1 MAQLVKFEIENTV
14 DPLTGNYNRSDL
26 KRVDS
31 DIANIFKGAKSS
43 ISKNDFISTRNKVI
57 DESTGK
63 MITEIITEAKNALNV
78 SSAINSKISEISIR
92 AGRNNPLYAL
102 TNTQGI
108 SIGSV
113 SGKKTLHT
121 AEAVRL
127 ARTNLES
134 YGGILKHTPT
144 VKNPDKYTYTVPFEQ
159 VGNKDAEKALK
170 SNIFHEA
177 NTLSNVYIRRNN
189 KKAKQREEAKQLE
202 TQSKAEMQ
210 SNVAQAK
217 QLAKQKADEEKARKE
232 AEKLLA
238 KLETQSKAEMQSNVA
253 QAKQLAKQKADEEK
267 ARKEAE
273 KLLAKLEKETEAEQ
287 KAKQREKEREQKKRE
302 KAYSP
307 HRIFSV
313 ISKILG
319 VLTIGFDIVRRIL
332 SLVTEQGKMAV
343 RTSTIAHNLGTNY
356 QQARQIESAER
367 VSGLETGTITGAMS
381 DVQSMFGNITNI
393 DEGALETLALIMGS
407 KIEDLVQSGIGGSN
421 PEVLVGEIIDA
432 WNERA
437 STGYNS
443 VGEYVG
449 EAQARREL
457 YSLLNTV
464 SPQLASI
471 FALMQEQ
478 RTDEASLYK
487 DLASGKFS
495 DWVNGLSNVNRYPVN
510 TIGEGLL
517 KEVSQYANNVNDLIE
532 QLKHGIAITF
542 AEPAI
547 AVLRSISNI
556 RWGMTGK
563 NNLDLDIKN
572 LEANSA
578 WKEHAQAMLESLPSE
593 RGSMS
598 ANDWLSVETQ
608 RKYYNKQIENV
619 EKQEEQRKKGKHV
632 QDVSKTKLEEQGEL
646 GKNLAVAKKAIKAM
660 VEQKPNLGKN
670 LINRYLT
677 GLGLT
682 SDEVVSSGYLIE
694 DILLADEYLRTH
706 SPTYTE
712 DINKEY
718 EKNLNKLNTK
728 SETKLLKSKQKEIDK
743 EYDSDFNEALAKT
756 SSEVLKKKPVLKR
769 PTHIATSEGLNN
781 QLEIMQELEK
791 QGLVSGVKI
800 VRCGNMEL
808 PTVTYTKNIPQA
820 SLTSEEKEEIS
831 TSNAKVI
838 MKQIL
843 ENLNNEL
850 LTYLNEQVY
859 KETEQVGQNLNTFT
873 VLDLVKSDKLS
884 NMLIADLLKGEYS
897 VIGSNVKDS
906 GGENVYRLAIDINKD
921 GKIQDTEEIML
932 STGRGFYGKEGNLG
946 TVTIEGTEITWQGVT
961 ASTR

>member
-1 MAQLVKFEIENTV
+1 MAQLVKFEIENTI

-31 DIANIFKGAKSS
+31 DIANILKGAKSS
-43 ISKNDFISTRNKVI
+43 ISKSDFISTRSKVI

-92 AGRNNPLYAL
+92 AGRNNPLYTL

-113 SGKKTLHT
+113 SGTKTLPT

-127 ARTNLES
+127 ARTSLES

-144 VKNPDKYTYTVPFEQ
+144 VKNPDEYSYTVPFEQ
-159 VGNKDAEKALK
+159 VGNKDAEEKFK

-177 NTLSNVYIRRNN
+177 NLLSNVYVRRKNQ
-189 KKAKQREEAKQLE
+189 KEKDKEEQKR
-202 TQSKAEMQ
+202 
-210 SNVAQAK
+210 N
-217 QLAKQKADEEKARKE
+217 KQK
-232 AEKLLA
+232 
-238 KLETQSKAEMQSNVA
+238 
-253 QAKQLAKQKADEEK
+253 
-267 ARKEAE
+267 
-273 KLLAKLEKETEAEQ
+273 
-287 KAKQREKEREQKKRE
+287 
-302 KAYSP
+302 SP
-307 HRIFSV
+307 IKIFSLLT
-313 ISKILG
+313 KILG

-381 DVQSMFGNITNI
+381 DIQSMFGNITNI

-457 YSLLNTV
+457 YSLLNKV
-464 SPQLASI
+464 SPQLANI

-478 RTDEASLYK
+478 RADEASLYK
-487 DLASGKFS
+487 NLASGKFS

-598 ANDWLSVETQ
+598 ANDWLLVETQ

-646 GKNLAVAKKAIKAM
+646 GKDLSVAKKAIKAM
-660 VEQKPNLGKN
+660 VEQKSNLDKN

-682 SDEVVSSGYLIE
+682 SDEVTSSGYLIE

-718 EKNLNKLNTK
+718 EKNLNKLNTE
-728 SETKLLKSKQKEIDK
+728 SETKLLKSKQKEIDE
-743 EYDSDFNEALAKT
+743 EYNSDFNEALAKAR
-756 SSEVLKKKPVLKR
+756 SKVLKKKPLLKR
-769 PTHIATSEGLNN
+769 STNIATSEGLNN

-800 VRCGNMEL
+800 FESGGMAPPV
-808 PTVTYTKNIPQA
+808 VTYTKNIPQA

-831 TSNAKVI
+831 ANNAKLI
-838 MKQIL
+838 MKETL
-843 ENLNNEL
+843 ENLNKEL

-859 KETEQVGQNLNTFT
+859 KETEQAGQNLNTFT

-921 GKIQDTEEIML
+921 GKLQDTEEIML

>member
-1 MAQLVKFEIENTV
+1 MAQLVKFEIENTI

-31 DIANIFKGAKSS
+31 DIANILKGAKSS
-43 ISKNDFISTRNKVI
+43 ISKSDFISTRSKVI

-92 AGRNNPLYAL
+92 AGRNNPLYTL

-113 SGKKTLHT
+113 SGTKTLPT

-127 ARTNLES
+127 ARTSLES

-144 VKNPDKYTYTVPFEQ
+144 VKNPDEYSYTVPFEQ
-159 VGNKDAEKALK
+159 VGNKDAEEKFK

-177 NTLSNVYIRRNN
+177 NLLSNVYVRRKNQ
-189 KKAKQREEAKQLE
+189 KEKDKEEQKR
-202 TQSKAEMQ
+202 
-210 SNVAQAK
+210 N
-217 QLAKQKADEEKARKE
+217 KQK
-232 AEKLLA
+232 
-238 KLETQSKAEMQSNVA
+238 
-253 QAKQLAKQKADEEK
+253 
-267 ARKEAE
+267 
-273 KLLAKLEKETEAEQ
+273 
-287 KAKQREKEREQKKRE
+287 
-302 KAYSP
+302 SP
-307 HRIFSV
+307 IKIFSLLT
-313 ISKILG
+313 KILG

-381 DVQSMFGNITNI
+381 DIQSMFGNITNI

-457 YSLLNTV
+457 YSLLNKV
-464 SPQLASI
+464 SPQLANI

-478 RTDEASLYK
+478 RADEASLYK
-487 DLASGKFS
+487 NLASGKFS

-563 NNLDLDIKN
+563 DNLDLDIKN
-572 LEANSA
+572 LESNNA
-578 WKEHAQAMLESLPSE
+578 WKKHAQAMLESLPSE

-598 ANDWLSVETQ
+598 ANDWLLVETQ

-646 GKNLAVAKKAIKAM
+646 GKDLSVTKKNIKAI
-660 VEQKPNLGKN
+660 VEQKPNLGKD

-682 SDEVVSSGYLIE
+682 SDEVASSGYLIE

-718 EKNLNKLNTK
+718 EKNLNKLNTE
-728 SETKLLKSKQKEIDK
+728 SETKLLKSKQKEKDE
-743 EYDSDFNEALAKT
+743 EYNSDFNEALAKT
-756 SSEVLKKKPVLKR
+756 RSKVLKKKPLLKR
-769 PTHIATSEGLNN
+769 STNIATSEGLNN

-800 VRCGNMEL
+800 FESGGMAPPV
-808 PTVTYTKNIPQA
+808 VTYTKNIPQA

-831 TSNAKVI
+831 ANNAKLI
-838 MKQIL
+838 MKETL
-843 ENLNNEL
+843 ENLNKEL
-850 LTYLNEQVY
+850 FTYLNEQVY
-859 KETEQVGQNLNTFT
+859 KETEQAGQNLNTFT

-921 GKIQDTEEIML
+921 GKLQDTEEIML

>member
-1 MAQLVKFEIENTV
+1 MAQLVKFEIENTI

-31 DIANIFKGAKSS
+31 DIANILKGAKSS
-43 ISKNDFISTRNKVI
+43 ISKSDFISTRSKVI

-92 AGRNNPLYAL
+92 AGRNNPLYTL

-113 SGKKTLHT
+113 SGTKTLPT

-127 ARTNLES
+127 ARTSLES

-144 VKNPDKYTYTVPFEQ
+144 VKNPDEYSYTVPFEQ
-159 VGNKDAEKALK
+159 VGNKDAEEKFK

-177 NTLSNVYIRRNN
+177 NSLSNVYVRRKNQ
-189 KKAKQREEAKQLE
+189 KEKDKEEQKR
-202 TQSKAEMQ
+202 
-210 SNVAQAK
+210 N
-217 QLAKQKADEEKARKE
+217 KQK
-232 AEKLLA
+232 
-238 KLETQSKAEMQSNVA
+238 
-253 QAKQLAKQKADEEK
+253 
-267 ARKEAE
+267 
-273 KLLAKLEKETEAEQ
+273 
-287 KAKQREKEREQKKRE
+287 
-302 KAYSP
+302 SP
-307 HRIFSV
+307 IKIFSLLT
-313 ISKILG
+313 KILG

-381 DVQSMFGNITNI
+381 DIQSMFGNITNI

-457 YSLLNTV
+457 YSLLNKV
-464 SPQLASI
+464 SPQLANI

-478 RTDEASLYK
+478 RADEASLYK
-487 DLASGKFS
+487 NLASGKFS

-572 LEANSA
+572 LESNNA
-578 WKEHAQAMLESLPSE
+578 WKKHAQAMLESLPSE

-598 ANDWLSVETQ
+598 ANDWLLVETQ

-646 GKNLAVAKKAIKAM
+646 GKDLSVTKKNIKAI
-660 VEQKPNLGKN
+660 VEQKPNLGKD

-682 SDEVVSSGYLIE
+682 SDEVASSGYLIE

-712 DINKEY
+712 DINKKY
-718 EKNLNKLNTK
+718 EKNLNKLNTE
-728 SETKLLKSKQKEIDK
+728 SETKLLKSKQKEIDE
-743 EYDSDFNEALAKT
+743 EYNSDFNEALAKT
-756 SSEVLKKKPVLKR
+756 RSKVLKKKPLLKR
-769 PTHIATSEGLNN
+769 STNIATSEGLNN

-800 VRCGNMEL
+800 FESGGMAPPV
-808 PTVTYTKNIPQA
+808 VTYTKNIPQA

-831 TSNAKVI
+831 ANNAKLI
-838 MKQIL
+838 MKETL
-843 ENLNNEL
+843 ENLNKEL
-850 LTYLNEQVY
+850 FTYLNEQVY
-859 KETEQVGQNLNTFT
+859 KETEQAGQNLNTFT

-897 VIGSNVKDS
+897 VIGSNIKDS

-921 GKIQDTEEIML
+921 GKLQDTEEIML

>member
-1 MAQLVKFEIENTV
+1 MAQLVKFEIENTI

-31 DIANIFKGAKSS
+31 DIANILKGAKSS
-43 ISKNDFISTRNKVI
+43 ISKSDFISTRSKVI

-92 AGRNNPLYAL
+92 AGRNNPLYTL

-113 SGKKTLHT
+113 SGTKTLPT

-127 ARTNLES
+127 ARTSLES

-144 VKNPDKYTYTVPFEQ
+144 VKNPDEYSYTVPFEQ
-159 VGNKDAEKALK
+159 VGNKDAEEKFK

-177 NTLSNVYIRRNN
+177 NSLSNVYVRRKNQ
-189 KKAKQREEAKQLE
+189 KEKDKEEQKR
-202 TQSKAEMQ
+202 
-210 SNVAQAK
+210 N
-217 QLAKQKADEEKARKE
+217 KQK
-232 AEKLLA
+232 
-238 KLETQSKAEMQSNVA
+238 
-253 QAKQLAKQKADEEK
+253 
-267 ARKEAE
+267 
-273 KLLAKLEKETEAEQ
+273 
-287 KAKQREKEREQKKRE
+287 
-302 KAYSP
+302 SP
-307 HRIFSV
+307 IKIFSLLT
-313 ISKILG
+313 KILG

-381 DVQSMFGNITNI
+381 DIQSMFGNITNI

-457 YSLLNTV
+457 YSLLNKV
-464 SPQLASI
+464 SPQLANI

-478 RTDEASLYK
+478 RADEASLYK
-487 DLASGKFS
+487 NLASGKFS

-598 ANDWLSVETQ
+598 ANDWLLVETQ

-646 GKNLAVAKKAIKAM
+646 GKDLSVAKKAIKAM

-682 SDEVVSSGYLIE
+682 SDEVASSGYLIE

-712 DINKEY
+712 DINKKY
-718 EKNLNKLNTK
+718 EKNLNKLNTE
-728 SETKLLKSKQKEIDK
+728 SETKLLKSKQKEIDE
-743 EYDSDFNEALAKT
+743 EYNSDFNEALAKT
-756 SSEVLKKKPVLKR
+756 RSKVLKKKPLLKR
-769 PTHIATSEGLNN
+769 STNIATSEGLNN

-791 QGLVSGVKI
+791 QGLVSDVKI
-800 VRCGNMEL
+800 FESGGMAPPV
-808 PTVTYTKNIPQA
+808 VTYTKNIPQA

-831 TSNAKVI
+831 ANNAKLI
-838 MKQIL
+838 MKETL
-843 ENLNNEL
+843 ENLNKEL

-859 KETEQVGQNLNTFT
+859 KETEQAGQNLNTFT

-897 VIGSNVKDS
+897 VIGSNIKDS

-921 GKIQDTEEIML
+921 GKLQDTEEIML

>member
-31 DIANIFKGAKSS
+31 DIANILKGAKSS

-63 MITEIITEAKNALNV
+63 MLAEIITEAKNALNV

-127 ARTNLES
+127 ARTSLES
-134 YGGILKHTPT
+134 YGGVLKHTPT
-144 VKNPDKYTYTVPFEQ
+144 VKNPYRYTYTVPFEQ
-159 VGNKDAEKALK
+159 VGNKNAEKAFK

-177 NTLSNVYIRRNN
+177 NSLSNVYIRRKN
-189 KKAKQREEAKQLE
+189 KKAKQREE
-202 TQSKAEMQ
+202 
-210 SNVAQAK
+210 
-217 QLAKQKADEEKARKE
+217 
-232 AEKLLA
+232 
-238 KLETQSKAEMQSNVA
+238 
-253 QAKQLAKQKADEEK
+253 
-267 ARKEAE
+267 
-273 KLLAKLEKETEAEQ
+273 
-287 KAKQREKEREQKKRE
+287 EREQKERE
-302 KAYSP
+302 KAHSP
-307 HRIFSV
+307 RRILALLT
-313 ISKILG
+313 KILG

-367 VSGLETGTITGAMS
+367 VSGLGTGIITGAMS
-381 DVQSMFGNITNI
+381 DVQSMFGNKTNI
-393 DEGALETLALIMGS
+393 DEGALETLALVMGS
-407 KIEDLVQSGIGGSN
+407 KIEDLVKSEVGT
-421 PEVLVGEIIDA
+421 EVLVGEIIDA

-457 YSLLNTV
+457 YSLLNKV

-646 GKNLAVAKKAIKAM
+646 GKELSVAKKAIQAM

-682 SDEVVSSGYLIE
+682 SDEVASSGYLIE

-728 SETKLLKSKQKEIDK
+728 SETKLLESKQKEIDE
-743 EYDSDFNEALAKT
+743 EYNSDFNEALSKAR
-756 SSEVLKKKPVLKR
+756 SEVLKKKPLLKR
-769 PTHIATSEGLNN
+769 STNIATSEGLNN

-791 QGLVSGVKI
+791 QGLVSDVKI
-800 VRCGNMEL
+800 VRSGNMDL

-831 TSNAKVI
+831 AKNSEQAKLNTI
-838 MKQIL
+838 KQTM
-843 ENLNNEL
+843 LNKEL

-859 KETEQVGQNLNTFT
+859 KETEQAGQNLNTFT

-884 NMLIADLLKGEYS
+884 NMLIAGLLKGEYS

-921 GKIQDTEEIML
+921 GKLQDTEEIML
-932 STGRGFYGKEGNLG
+932 STGRGFYGKEGDLG

>member
-1 MAQLVKFEIENTV
+1 MAQLVKFEIENTI

-31 DIANIFKGAKSS
+31 DIANILKGAKSS
-43 ISKNDFISTRNKVI
+43 ISKSDFISTRSKVI

-92 AGRNNPLYAL
+92 AGRNNPLYTL

-113 SGKKTLHT
+113 SGTKTLPT

-127 ARTNLES
+127 ARTSLES

-144 VKNPDKYTYTVPFEQ
+144 VKNPDEYSYTVPFEQ
-159 VGNKDAEKALK
+159 VGNKDAEEKFK

-177 NTLSNVYIRRNN
+177 NSLSNVYVRRKNQ
-189 KKAKQREEAKQLE
+189 KEKDKEEQKR
-202 TQSKAEMQ
+202 
-210 SNVAQAK
+210 N
-217 QLAKQKADEEKARKE
+217 KQK
-232 AEKLLA
+232 
-238 KLETQSKAEMQSNVA
+238 
-253 QAKQLAKQKADEEK
+253 
-267 ARKEAE
+267 
-273 KLLAKLEKETEAEQ
+273 
-287 KAKQREKEREQKKRE
+287 
-302 KAYSP
+302 SP
-307 HRIFSV
+307 IKIFSLLT
-313 ISKILG
+313 KILG

-381 DVQSMFGNITNI
+381 DIQSMFGNITNI

-457 YSLLNTV
+457 YSLLNKV
-464 SPQLASI
+464 SPQLANI

-478 RTDEASLYK
+478 RADEASLYK
-487 DLASGKFS
+487 NLASGKFS

-572 LEANSA
+572 LESNNA
-578 WKEHAQAMLESLPSE
+578 WKKHAQAMLESLPSE

-646 GKNLAVAKKAIKAM
+646 GKDLSVTKKNIKAI
-660 VEQKPNLGKN
+660 VEQKPNLGKD

-682 SDEVVSSGYLIE
+682 SDEVASSGYLIE

-718 EKNLNKLNTK
+718 EKNLNKLNTE
-728 SETKLLKSKQKEIDK
+728 SETKLLKSKQKEIDE
-743 EYDSDFNEALAKT
+743 EYNSDFNEALAKT
-756 SSEVLKKKPVLKR
+756 RSKVLKKKPLLKR
-769 PTHIATSEGLNN
+769 STNIATSEGLNN

-800 VRCGNMEL
+800 FESGGMAPPV
-808 PTVTYTKNIPQA
+808 VTYTKNIPQA

-831 TSNAKVI
+831 ANNAKLI
-838 MKQIL
+838 MKETL
-843 ENLNNEL
+843 ENLNKEL
-850 LTYLNEQVY
+850 FTYLNEQVY
-859 KETEQVGQNLNTFT
+859 KETEQAGQNLNTFT

-897 VIGSNVKDS
+897 VIGSNIKDS

-921 GKIQDTEEIML
+921 GKLQDTEEIML

>member
-1 MAQLVKFEIENTV
+1 MAQLVKFEIENTI

-78 SSAINSKISEISIR
+78 SSAINSKISEISIG
-92 AGRNNPLYAL
+92 AGRNNPLYTLA
-102 TNTQGI
+102 NTQGI

-127 ARTNLES
+127 ARTSLES

-144 VKNPDKYTYTVPFEQ
+144 VKNPDRYTYTVPFEQ
-159 VGNKDAEKALK
+159 VGVKDAEKAFK
-170 SNIFHEA
+170 SNIFHNA
-177 NTLSNVYIRRNN
+177 NSLSNVYIRRKN
-189 KKAKQREEAKQLE
+189 
-202 TQSKAEMQ
+202 
-210 SNVAQAK
+210 
-217 QLAKQKADEEKARKE
+217 QKEKDKEEKKE
-232 AEKLLA
+232 
-238 KLETQSKAEMQSNVA
+238 
-253 QAKQLAKQKADEEK
+253 
-267 ARKEAE
+267 
-273 KLLAKLEKETEAEQ
+273 EQ
-287 KAKQREKEREQKKRE
+287 ERNKHK
-302 KAYSP
+302 SP
-307 HRIFSV
+307 IRIFSLLT
-313 ISKILG
+313 KILG

-437 STGYNS
+437 SSGYNS

-457 YSLLNTV
+457 YSLLNKV

-487 DLASGKFS
+487 NLASGKFS

-598 ANDWLSVETQ
+598 ANDWLLVETQ

-646 GKNLAVAKKAIKAM
+646 GKDLSVAKKAIKAM
-660 VEQKPNLGKN
+660 IEQKPNLGKN

-682 SDEVVSSGYLIE
+682 SGEVASSGYLIE

-706 SPTYTE
+706 SPTYIE

-718 EKNLNKLNTK
+718 EKNLNKLNTE
-728 SETKLLKSKQKEIDK
+728 SETKLLESKQKEIDK
-743 EYDSDFNEALAKT
+743 EYDSDFNEALAKAR
-756 SSEVLKKKPVLKR
+756 SEVLKKKPLLKR
-769 PTHIATSEGLNN
+769 STNIANSEGLNN

-791 QGLVSGVKI
+791 QGLVSDIKI
-800 VRCGNMEL
+800 FRSGNIDL

-831 TSNAKVI
+831 AKNSEQAKLNAL
-838 MKQIL
+838 KQAM
-843 ENLNNEL
+843 LNKEL

-859 KETEQVGQNLNTFT
+859 KETEQAGQNLNTFT

-897 VIGSNVKDS
+897 VIGSNMKDS

-921 GKIQDTEEIML
+921 GKLQDTEEIML

>member
-1 MAQLVKFEIENTV
+1 MAQLVKFEIENTI

-31 DIANIFKGAKSS
+31 DIANILKGAKSS
-43 ISKNDFISTRNKVI
+43 ISKSDFISTRSKVI

-92 AGRNNPLYAL
+92 AGRNNPLYTL

-113 SGKKTLHT
+113 SGTKTLPT

-127 ARTNLES
+127 ARTSLES

-144 VKNPDKYTYTVPFEQ
+144 VKNPDEYSYTVPFEQ
-159 VGNKDAEKALK
+159 VGNKDAEEKFK

-177 NTLSNVYIRRNN
+177 NSLSNVYVRRKNQ
-189 KKAKQREEAKQLE
+189 KEKDKEEQKR
-202 TQSKAEMQ
+202 
-210 SNVAQAK
+210 N
-217 QLAKQKADEEKARKE
+217 KQK
-232 AEKLLA
+232 
-238 KLETQSKAEMQSNVA
+238 
-253 QAKQLAKQKADEEK
+253 
-267 ARKEAE
+267 
-273 KLLAKLEKETEAEQ
+273 
-287 KAKQREKEREQKKRE
+287 
-302 KAYSP
+302 SP
-307 HRIFSV
+307 IKIFSLLT
-313 ISKILG
+313 KILG

-381 DVQSMFGNITNI
+381 DIQSMFGNITNI

-457 YSLLNTV
+457 YSLLNKV
-464 SPQLASI
+464 SPQLANI

-478 RTDEASLYK
+478 RADEASLYK
-487 DLASGKFS
+487 NLASGKFS

-572 LEANSA
+572 LESNNA

-598 ANDWLSVETQ
+598 ANDWLLVETQ

-646 GKNLAVAKKAIKAM
+646 GENLAVAKTAIKAM

-682 SDEVVSSGYLIE
+682 LDEVASSGYLIE

-718 EKNLNKLNTK
+718 EKNLNKLNTE
-728 SETKLLKSKQKEIDK
+728 SETKLLKSKQKEIDE
-743 EYDSDFNEALAKT
+743 EYNSDFNEALAKT
-756 SSEVLKKKPVLKR
+756 RSKVLKKKPLLKR
-769 PTHIATSEGLNN
+769 STNIATSEGLNN

-800 VRCGNMEL
+800 FESGGMAPPV
-808 PTVTYTKNIPQA
+808 VTYTKNIPQA

-831 TSNAKVI
+831 ANNAKLI
-838 MKQIL
+838 MKETL
-843 ENLNNEL
+843 ENLNKEL

-859 KETEQVGQNLNTFT
+859 KETEQAGQNLNTFT

-921 GKIQDTEEIML
+921 GKLQDTEEIML

>member
-1 MAQLVKFEIENTV
+1 MAQLVKFEIENTI

-31 DIANIFKGAKSS
+31 DIANILKGAKSS
-43 ISKNDFISTRNKVI
+43 ISKSDFISTRSKVI

-92 AGRNNPLYAL
+92 AGRNNPLYTL

-113 SGKKTLHT
+113 SGTKTLPT

-127 ARTNLES
+127 ARTSLES

-144 VKNPDKYTYTVPFEQ
+144 VKNPDEYSYTVPFEQ
-159 VGNKDAEKALK
+159 VGNKDAEEKFK

-177 NTLSNVYIRRNN
+177 NSLSNVYVRRKNQ
-189 KKAKQREEAKQLE
+189 KEKDKEEQKR
-202 TQSKAEMQ
+202 
-210 SNVAQAK
+210 N
-217 QLAKQKADEEKARKE
+217 KQK
-232 AEKLLA
+232 
-238 KLETQSKAEMQSNVA
+238 
-253 QAKQLAKQKADEEK
+253 
-267 ARKEAE
+267 
-273 KLLAKLEKETEAEQ
+273 
-287 KAKQREKEREQKKRE
+287 
-302 KAYSP
+302 SP
-307 HRIFSV
+307 IKIFSLLT
-313 ISKILG
+313 KILG

-381 DVQSMFGNITNI
+381 DIQSMFGNITNI

-457 YSLLNTV
+457 YSLLNKV
-464 SPQLASI
+464 SPQLANI

-478 RTDEASLYK
+478 RADEASLYK
-487 DLASGKFS
+487 NLASGKFS

-598 ANDWLSVETQ
+598 ANDWLLVETQ

-646 GKNLAVAKKAIKAM
+646 GKDLSVAKTAIKAM

-682 SDEVVSSGYLIE
+682 SDEVASSGYLIE

-718 EKNLNKLNTK
+718 EKNLNKLNTE
-728 SETKLLKSKQKEIDK
+728 SETKLLKSKQKEIDE
-743 EYDSDFNEALAKT
+743 EYNSDFNEALAKT
-756 SSEVLKKKPVLKR
+756 RSKVLKKKPLLKR
-769 PTHIATSEGLNN
+769 STNIATSEGLNN

-791 QGLVSGVKI
+791 QGLVSDVKI
-800 VRCGNMEL
+800 FESGGMAPPV
-808 PTVTYTKNIPQA
+808 VTYTKDIPQA

-831 TSNAKVI
+831 ANNAKLI
-838 MKQIL
+838 MKETL
-843 ENLNNEL
+843 ENLNKEL

-859 KETEQVGQNLNTFT
+859 KETEQAGQNLNTFT

-921 GKIQDTEEIML
+921 GKLQDTEEIML

>member
-1 MAQLVKFEIENTV
+1 MAQLVKFEIENTI

-31 DIANIFKGAKSS
+31 DIANILKGAKSS
-43 ISKNDFISTRNKVI
+43 ISKSDFISTRSKVI

-92 AGRNNPLYAL
+92 AGRNSPLYTL

-113 SGKKTLHT
+113 SGTKTLPT

-127 ARTNLES
+127 ARTSLES

-144 VKNPDKYTYTVPFEQ
+144 VKNPDEYSYTVPFEQ
-159 VGNKDAEKALK
+159 VGNKDAEEKFK

-177 NTLSNVYIRRNN
+177 NSLSNVYVRRKNQ
-189 KKAKQREEAKQLE
+189 KEKDKEEQKR
-202 TQSKAEMQ
+202 
-210 SNVAQAK
+210 N
-217 QLAKQKADEEKARKE
+217 KQK
-232 AEKLLA
+232 
-238 KLETQSKAEMQSNVA
+238 
-253 QAKQLAKQKADEEK
+253 
-267 ARKEAE
+267 
-273 KLLAKLEKETEAEQ
+273 
-287 KAKQREKEREQKKRE
+287 
-302 KAYSP
+302 SP
-307 HRIFSV
+307 IKIFSLLT
-313 ISKILG
+313 KILG

-381 DVQSMFGNITNI
+381 DIQSMFGNITNI

-457 YSLLNTV
+457 YSLLNKV
-464 SPQLASI
+464 SPQLANI

-478 RTDEASLYK
+478 RADEASLYK
-487 DLASGKFS
+487 NLASGKFS

-598 ANDWLSVETQ
+598 ANDWLLVETQ

-646 GKNLAVAKKAIKAM
+646 GKDLSVAKTAIKAM

-682 SDEVVSSGYLIE
+682 SDEVASSGYLIE

-712 DINKEY
+712 DINKKY
-718 EKNLNKLNTK
+718 EKNLNKLNTE
-728 SETKLLKSKQKEIDK
+728 SETKLLKSKQKEIDE
-743 EYDSDFNEALAKT
+743 EYNSDFNEALAKT
-756 SSEVLKKKPVLKR
+756 RSKVLKKKPLLKR
-769 PTHIATSEGLNN
+769 STNIATSEGLNN

-791 QGLVSGVKI
+791 QGLVSDVKI
-800 VRCGNMEL
+800 FESGGMAPPV
-808 PTVTYTKNIPQA
+808 VTYTKNIPQA

-831 TSNAKVI
+831 ANNAKLI
-838 MKQIL
+838 MKETL
-843 ENLNNEL
+843 ENLNKEL

-859 KETEQVGQNLNTFT
+859 KETEQAGQNLNTFT

-897 VIGSNVKDS
+897 VIGSNIKDS

-921 GKIQDTEEIML
+921 GKLQDTEEIML

>member
-1 MAQLVKFEIENTV
+1 MKQLVKFEIENTV

-31 DIANIFKGAKSS
+31 DIANILKGAKSS

-92 AGRNNPLYAL
+92 AGRNNPLYTLA
-102 TNTQGI
+102 NTQGI

-113 SGKKTLHT
+113 SGTKTLHT

-127 ARTNLES
+127 ARTSLES
-134 YGGILKHTPT
+134 SGGILKHTPT
-144 VKNPDKYTYTVPFEQ
+144 VKNPDKYSYTVPFEQ
-159 VGNKDAEKALK
+159 VGNKDAEKAFK

-177 NTLSNVYIRRNN
+177 NSLSNVYIRRKN
-189 KKAKQREEAKQLE
+189 
-202 TQSKAEMQ
+202 
-210 SNVAQAK
+210 
-217 QLAKQKADEEKARKE
+217 QKEKDKEEKKE
-232 AEKLLA
+232 
-238 KLETQSKAEMQSNVA
+238 
-253 QAKQLAKQKADEEK
+253 
-267 ARKEAE
+267 
-273 KLLAKLEKETEAEQ
+273 EQ
-287 KAKQREKEREQKKRE
+287 ERNKHK
-302 KAYSP
+302 SP
-307 HRIFSV
+307 IRIFSLLT
-313 ISKILG
+313 KILG

-332 SLVTEQGKMAV
+332 SFVTEQGKMAV

-367 VSGLETGTITGAMS
+367 VSGLETGTITGAIS

-407 KIEDLVQSGIGGSN
+407 KIEDLVKSGIGGSN
-421 PEVLVGEIIDA
+421 PEILVGEIIDA

-443 VGEYVG
+443 VGDYVG

-457 YSLLNTV
+457 YSLLNKV

-632 QDVSKTKLEEQGEL
+632 QDVSKTKLEEQDEL
-646 GKNLAVAKKAIKAM
+646 GKDLAVAKKAIKAM

-682 SDEVVSSGYLIE
+682 SDEVASSGYLIE

-718 EKNLNKLNTK
+718 EKNLNKLNTE
-728 SETKLLKSKQKEIDK
+728 SEAKLLESKQKEIDE
-743 EYDSDFNEALAKT
+743 EYNSDFNEALAKAR
-756 SSEVLKKKPVLKR
+756 SKVLKKKPLLKR
-769 PTHIATSEGLNN
+769 STNIATSEGLNN

-791 QGLVSGVKI
+791 QGLVSEVKI
-800 VRCGNMEL
+800 VRSGNMDL

-831 TSNAKVI
+831 AENSEQAKLNA
-838 MKQIL
+838 L
-843 ENLNNEL
+843 EHLNKEL
-850 LTYLNEQVY
+850 ITYLIEQVY
-859 KETEQVGQNLNTFT
+859 KETEQAGQNLNTFT

-884 NMLIADLLKGEYS
+884 NMLLADLLKGEYS

-921 GKIQDTEEIML
+921 GKLQDTEEIML
-932 STGRGFYGKEGNLG
+932 STGRGFYGKEGDLG

>member
-1 MAQLVKFEIENTV
+1 MAQLVKFEIENTI

-31 DIANIFKGAKSS
+31 DIANILKGAKSS
-43 ISKNDFISTRNKVI
+43 ISKSDFISTRSKVI

-92 AGRNNPLYAL
+92 AGRNNPLYTL

-113 SGKKTLHT
+113 SGTKTLPT

-127 ARTNLES
+127 ARTSLES

-144 VKNPDKYTYTVPFEQ
+144 VKNPDEYSYTVPFEQ
-159 VGNKDAEKALK
+159 VGNKDAEEKFK

-177 NTLSNVYIRRNN
+177 NSLSNVYVRRKNQ
-189 KKAKQREEAKQLE
+189 KEKDKEEQKR
-202 TQSKAEMQ
+202 
-210 SNVAQAK
+210 N
-217 QLAKQKADEEKARKE
+217 KQK
-232 AEKLLA
+232 
-238 KLETQSKAEMQSNVA
+238 
-253 QAKQLAKQKADEEK
+253 
-267 ARKEAE
+267 
-273 KLLAKLEKETEAEQ
+273 
-287 KAKQREKEREQKKRE
+287 
-302 KAYSP
+302 SP
-307 HRIFSV
+307 IKIFSLLT
-313 ISKILG
+313 KILG

-381 DVQSMFGNITNI
+381 DIQSMFGNITNI

-457 YSLLNTV
+457 YSLLNKV
-464 SPQLASI
+464 SPQLANI

-478 RTDEASLYK
+478 RADEASLYK
-487 DLASGKFS
+487 NLASGKFS

-572 LEANSA
+572 LESNNA

-598 ANDWLSVETQ
+598 ANDWLLVETQ

-646 GKNLAVAKKAIKAM
+646 GENLAVAKTAIKAM

-682 SDEVVSSGYLIE
+682 SDEVASSGYLIE

-718 EKNLNKLNTK
+718 EKNLNKLNTE
-728 SETKLLKSKQKEIDK
+728 SETKLLKSKQKEIDE
-743 EYDSDFNEALAKT
+743 EYNSDFNEALAKAR
-756 SSEVLKKKPVLKR
+756 SKVLKKKPLLKR
-769 PTHIATSEGLNN
+769 STNIATSEGLNN

-800 VRCGNMEL
+800 FESGGMAPPV
-808 PTVTYTKNIPQA
+808 VTYTKNIPQA

-831 TSNAKVI
+831 ANNAKLI
-838 MKQIL
+838 MKETL
-843 ENLNNEL
+843 ENLNKEL

-859 KETEQVGQNLNTFT
+859 KETEQAGQNLNTFT

-921 GKIQDTEEIML
+921 GKLQDTEEIML

>member
-1 MAQLVKFEIENTV
+1 MAQLVKFEIENTI

-31 DIANIFKGAKSS
+31 DIANILKGAKSS
-43 ISKNDFISTRNKVI
+43 ISKSDFISTRSKVI

-92 AGRNNPLYAL
+92 AGRNNPLYTL

-113 SGKKTLHT
+113 SGTKTLPT

-127 ARTNLES
+127 ARTSLES

-144 VKNPDKYTYTVPFEQ
+144 VKNPDEYSYTVPFEQ
-159 VGNKDAEKALK
+159 VGNKDAEEKFK

-177 NTLSNVYIRRNN
+177 NSLSNVYVRRKNQ
-189 KKAKQREEAKQLE
+189 KEKDKEEQKR
-202 TQSKAEMQ
+202 
-210 SNVAQAK
+210 N
-217 QLAKQKADEEKARKE
+217 KQK
-232 AEKLLA
+232 
-238 KLETQSKAEMQSNVA
+238 
-253 QAKQLAKQKADEEK
+253 
-267 ARKEAE
+267 
-273 KLLAKLEKETEAEQ
+273 
-287 KAKQREKEREQKKRE
+287 
-302 KAYSP
+302 SP
-307 HRIFSV
+307 IKIFSLLT
-313 ISKILG
+313 KILG

-381 DVQSMFGNITNI
+381 DIQSMFGNITNI
-393 DEGALETLALIMGS
+393 DEGALETLALVMGS

-457 YSLLNTV
+457 YSLLNKV
-464 SPQLASI
+464 SPQLANI

-478 RTDEASLYK
+478 RADEASLYK
-487 DLASGKFS
+487 NLASGKFS

-598 ANDWLSVETQ
+598 ANDWLLVETQ
-608 RKYYNKQIENV
+608 RKYYNEQIENV

-646 GKNLAVAKKAIKAM
+646 GENLAVAKTAIKAM

-682 SDEVVSSGYLIE
+682 SDEVASSGYLIE

-718 EKNLNKLNTK
+718 EKNLNKLNTE
-728 SETKLLKSKQKEIDK
+728 SETKLLKSKQKEIDE
-743 EYDSDFNEALAKT
+743 EYNSDFNEALAKAR
-756 SSEVLKKKPVLKR
+756 SKVLKKKPLLKR
-769 PTHIATSEGLNN
+769 STNIATSEGLNN

-791 QGLVSGVKI
+791 QGLVSDVKI
-800 VRCGNMEL
+800 FESGGMAPPV
-808 PTVTYTKNIPQA
+808 VTYTKNIPQA

-831 TSNAKVI
+831 ANNAKLI
-838 MKQIL
+838 MKETL
-843 ENLNNEL
+843 ENLNKEL

-859 KETEQVGQNLNTFT
+859 KETEQAGQNLNTFT

-897 VIGSNVKDS
+897 VIGSNIKDS

-921 GKIQDTEEIML
+921 GKLQDTEEIML

>member
-1 MAQLVKFEIENTV
+1 MAQLVKFEIENTI

-31 DIANIFKGAKSS
+31 DIANILKGAKSS
-43 ISKNDFISTRNKVI
+43 ISKSDFISTRSKVI

-92 AGRNNPLYAL
+92 AGRNNPLYTL

-113 SGKKTLHT
+113 SGTKTLPT

-127 ARTNLES
+127 ARTSLES

-144 VKNPDKYTYTVPFEQ
+144 VKNPDEYSYTVPFEQ
-159 VGNKDAEKALK
+159 VGNKDAEEKFK

-177 NTLSNVYIRRNN
+177 NLLSNVYVRRKNQ
-189 KKAKQREEAKQLE
+189 KEKDKEEQKR
-202 TQSKAEMQ
+202 
-210 SNVAQAK
+210 N
-217 QLAKQKADEEKARKE
+217 KQK
-232 AEKLLA
+232 
-238 KLETQSKAEMQSNVA
+238 
-253 QAKQLAKQKADEEK
+253 
-267 ARKEAE
+267 
-273 KLLAKLEKETEAEQ
+273 
-287 KAKQREKEREQKKRE
+287 
-302 KAYSP
+302 SP
-307 HRIFSV
+307 IKIFSLLT
-313 ISKILG
+313 KILG

-381 DVQSMFGNITNI
+381 DIQSMFGNITNI

-457 YSLLNTV
+457 YSLLNKV
-464 SPQLASI
+464 SPQLANI

-478 RTDEASLYK
+478 RADEASLYK
-487 DLASGKFS
+487 NLASGKFS

-572 LEANSA
+572 LESNNA
-578 WKEHAQAMLESLPSE
+578 WKKHAQAMLESLPSE

-646 GKNLAVAKKAIKAM
+646 GKDLSVTKKNIKAI
-660 VEQKPNLGKN
+660 VEQKPNLGKD

-682 SDEVVSSGYLIE
+682 SDEVASSGYLIE

-712 DINKEY
+712 DINKKY
-718 EKNLNKLNTK
+718 EKNLNKLNTE
-728 SETKLLKSKQKEIDK
+728 SETKLLKSKQKEIDE
-743 EYDSDFNEALAKT
+743 EYNSDFNEALAKT
-756 SSEVLKKKPVLKR
+756 RSKVLKKKPLLKR
-769 PTHIATSEGLNN
+769 STNIATSEGLNN

-791 QGLVSGVKI
+791 QGLVSDVKI
-800 VRCGNMEL
+800 FESGGMAPPV
-808 PTVTYTKNIPQA
+808 VTYTKNIPQA

-831 TSNAKVI
+831 ANNAKLI
-838 MKQIL
+838 MKETL
-843 ENLNNEL
+843 ENLNKEL

-859 KETEQVGQNLNTFT
+859 KETEQAGQNLNTFT

-921 GKIQDTEEIML
+921 GKLQDTEEIML

>member
-78 SSAINSKISEISIR
+78 SSAINSKISEISII

-113 SGKKTLHT
+113 SGTKTLHT

-127 ARTNLES
+127 ARTSLES
-134 YGGILKHTPT
+134 SGGILKHTPT

-159 VGNKDAEKALK
+159 VGNKDAEKAFK

-177 NTLSNVYIRRNN
+177 NSLSNVYIRRKNQKEKDKEKKKEEQERN
-189 KKAKQREEAKQLE
+189 KHK
-202 TQSKAEMQ
+202 
-210 SNVAQAK
+210 
-217 QLAKQKADEEKARKE
+217 
-232 AEKLLA
+232 
-238 KLETQSKAEMQSNVA
+238 
-253 QAKQLAKQKADEEK
+253 
-267 ARKEAE
+267 
-273 KLLAKLEKETEAEQ
+273 
-287 KAKQREKEREQKKRE
+287 
-302 KAYSP
+302 SP
-307 HRIFSV
+307 IRIFSLLT
-313 ISKILG
+313 KILG

-443 VGEYVG
+443 VGDYVG

-457 YSLLNTV
+457 YSLLNKV

-487 DLASGKFS
+487 NLASGKFS
-495 DWVNGLSNVNRYPVN
+495 NWVNGLSNVNRYPVN

-572 LEANSA
+572 LESNNA

-598 ANDWLSVETQ
+598 ANDWLLVETQ

-646 GKNLAVAKKAIKAM
+646 GKELSVAKKAIQAM

-718 EKNLNKLNTK
+718 EKNLNKLNTE
-728 SETKLLKSKQKEIDK
+728 SETKLLESKQKEIDK
-743 EYDSDFNEALAKT
+743 EYNSDFNEALSKAR
-756 SSEVLKKKPVLKR
+756 SEVLKKKPLLKR
-769 PTHIATSEGLNN
+769 STNIATSEGLNN
-781 QLEIMQELEK
+781 QLEIMQELER
-791 QGLVSGVKI
+791 QGLVSDVKI
-800 VRCGNMEL
+800 FRGGNMDL

-831 TSNAKVI
+831 AKNSEQAKLNTI
-838 MKQIL
+838 KQTM
-843 ENLNNEL
+843 LNKEL

-859 KETEQVGQNLNTFT
+859 KETEQAGQNLNTFT

-921 GKIQDTEEIML
+921 GKLQDKEEIML

>member
-1 MAQLVKFEIENTV
+1 MAQLVKFEIENTI

-31 DIANIFKGAKSS
+31 DIANILKGAKSS
-43 ISKNDFISTRNKVI
+43 ISKSDFISTRSKVI

-92 AGRNNPLYAL
+92 AGRNSPLYTL

-113 SGKKTLHT
+113 SGTKTLPT

-127 ARTNLES
+127 ARTSLES

-144 VKNPDKYTYTVPFEQ
+144 VKNPDEYSYTVPFEQ
-159 VGNKDAEKALK
+159 VGNKDAEEKFK

-177 NTLSNVYIRRNN
+177 NSLSNVYVRRKNQ
-189 KKAKQREEAKQLE
+189 KEKDKEEQKR
-202 TQSKAEMQ
+202 
-210 SNVAQAK
+210 N
-217 QLAKQKADEEKARKE
+217 KQK
-232 AEKLLA
+232 
-238 KLETQSKAEMQSNVA
+238 
-253 QAKQLAKQKADEEK
+253 
-267 ARKEAE
+267 
-273 KLLAKLEKETEAEQ
+273 
-287 KAKQREKEREQKKRE
+287 
-302 KAYSP
+302 SP
-307 HRIFSV
+307 IKIFSLLT
-313 ISKILG
+313 KILG

-381 DVQSMFGNITNI
+381 DIQSMFGNITNI

-457 YSLLNTV
+457 YSLLNKV
-464 SPQLASI
+464 SPQLANI

-478 RTDEASLYK
+478 RADEASLYK
-487 DLASGKFS
+487 NLASGKFS

-572 LEANSA
+572 LESNNA
-578 WKEHAQAMLESLPSE
+578 WKKHAQAMLESLPSE

-598 ANDWLSVETQ
+598 ANDWLLVETQ

-646 GKNLAVAKKAIKAM
+646 GKDLSVTKKNIKAI
-660 VEQKPNLGKN
+660 VEQKPNLGKD

-682 SDEVVSSGYLIE
+682 SDEVASSGYLIE

-712 DINKEY
+712 DINKKY
-718 EKNLNKLNTK
+718 EKNLNKLNTE
-728 SETKLLKSKQKEIDK
+728 SETKLLKSKQKEIDE
-743 EYDSDFNEALAKT
+743 EYNSDFNEALAKT
-756 SSEVLKKKPVLKR
+756 RSKVLKKKPLLKR
-769 PTHIATSEGLNN
+769 STNIATSEGLNN

-800 VRCGNMEL
+800 FESGGMAPPV
-808 PTVTYTKNIPQA
+808 VTYTKNIPQA

-831 TSNAKVI
+831 ANNAKLI
-838 MKQIL
+838 MKETL
-843 ENLNNEL
+843 ENLNKEL
-850 LTYLNEQVY
+850 FTYLNEQVY
-859 KETEQVGQNLNTFT
+859 KETEQAGQNLNTFT

-897 VIGSNVKDS
+897 VIGSNIKDS

-921 GKIQDTEEIML
+921 GKLQDTEEIML

>member
-1 MAQLVKFEIENTV
+1 MAQLVKFEIENTI

-31 DIANIFKGAKSS
+31 DIANILKGAKSS
-43 ISKNDFISTRNKVI
+43 ISKSDFISTRSKVI

-92 AGRNNPLYAL
+92 AGRNNPLYTL

-113 SGKKTLHT
+113 SGTKTLPT

-127 ARTNLES
+127 ARTSLES

-144 VKNPDKYTYTVPFEQ
+144 VKNPDEYSYTVPFEQ
-159 VGNKDAEKALK
+159 VGNKDAEEKFK

-177 NTLSNVYIRRNN
+177 NSLSNVYVRRKNQ
-189 KKAKQREEAKQLE
+189 KEKDKEEQKR
-202 TQSKAEMQ
+202 
-210 SNVAQAK
+210 N
-217 QLAKQKADEEKARKE
+217 KQK
-232 AEKLLA
+232 
-238 KLETQSKAEMQSNVA
+238 
-253 QAKQLAKQKADEEK
+253 
-267 ARKEAE
+267 
-273 KLLAKLEKETEAEQ
+273 
-287 KAKQREKEREQKKRE
+287 
-302 KAYSP
+302 SP
-307 HRIFSV
+307 IKIFSLLT
-313 ISKILG
+313 KILG

-381 DVQSMFGNITNI
+381 DIQSMFGNITNI

-457 YSLLNTV
+457 YSLLNKV
-464 SPQLASI
+464 SPHLANI

-478 RTDEASLYK
+478 RADEASLYK
-487 DLASGKFS
+487 NLASGKFS

-572 LEANSA
+572 LESNNA

-598 ANDWLSVETQ
+598 ANDWLLVKTQ

-646 GKNLAVAKKAIKAM
+646 GKDLSVAKKAIKAM
-660 VEQKPNLGKN
+660 VEQKSNLDKN

-682 SDEVVSSGYLIE
+682 SDEVTSSGYLIE

-718 EKNLNKLNTK
+718 EKNLNKLNTE
-728 SETKLLKSKQKEIDK
+728 SETKLLKSKQKEIDE
-743 EYDSDFNEALAKT
+743 EYNSDFNEALAKAR
-756 SSEVLKKKPVLKR
+756 SKVLKKKPLLKR
-769 PTHIATSEGLNN
+769 STNIATSEGLNN

-791 QGLVSGVKI
+791 QGLVSDVKI
-800 VRCGNMEL
+800 FESGGMAPPV
-808 PTVTYTKNIPQA
+808 VTYTKNIPQA

-831 TSNAKVI
+831 ANNAKLAT
-838 MKQIL
+838 KETL
-843 ENLNNEL
+843 ENLTKEL

-859 KETEQVGQNLNTFT
+859 KETEQAGQNLNTFT

-906 GGENVYRLAIDINKD
+906 DGENVYRLAIDINKD
-921 GKIQDTEEIML
+921 GKLQDTEEIML

>member
-1 MAQLVKFEIENTV
+1 MAQLVKFEIENTI

-43 ISKNDFISTRNKVI
+43 ISKSDFISTRSKVI

-92 AGRNNPLYAL
+92 AGRNNPLYTLA
-102 TNTQGI
+102 NTQGT

-113 SGKKTLHT
+113 SGTKTLHT

-127 ARTNLES
+127 ARTSLES

-144 VKNPDKYTYTVPFEQ
+144 VKNPDEYSYTVPFEQ
-159 VGNKDAEKALK
+159 VGNKNAEEKFK
-170 SNIFHEA
+170 SNIF
-177 NTLSNVYIRRNN
+177 
-189 KKAKQREEAKQLE
+189 
-202 TQSKAEMQ
+202 
-210 SNVAQAK
+210 
-217 QLAKQKADEEKARKE
+217 KE
-232 AEKLLA
+232 ATDLSLVYRGRK
-238 KLETQSKAEMQSNVA
+238 N
-253 QAKQLAKQKADEEK
+253 QK
-267 ARKEAE
+267 
-273 KLLAKLEKETEAEQ
+273 
-287 KAKQREKEREQKKRE
+287 
-302 KAYSP
+302 SP
-307 HRIFSV
+307 IRIFSLLT
-313 ISKILG
+313 KILG

-332 SLVTEQGKMAV
+332 SLVTEQGKKAV

-437 STGYNS
+437 SSGYNS

-449 EAQARREL
+449 DVQARREL
-457 YSLLNTV
+457 YSLLNKV

-487 DLASGKFS
+487 NLASGKFS

-598 ANDWLSVETQ
+598 ANDWLLVETQ
-608 RKYYNKQIENV
+608 RKYYNKQIEKV

-632 QDVSKTKLEEQGEL
+632 QDVSKTKLEEQDEL
-646 GKNLAVAKKAIKAM
+646 GKDLSVAKKAIKAM

-682 SDEVVSSGYLIE
+682 SDEVASSGYLTE

-718 EKNLNKLNTK
+718 EKNLNKLNTE
-728 SETKLLKSKQKEIDK
+728 SEAKLLESKQKEIDK
-743 EYDSDFNEALAKT
+743 EYNSDFNEALAKAR
-756 SSEVLKKKPVLKR
+756 SEVLKKKPLLKR
-769 PTHIATSEGLNN
+769 STNIATSEGLNN

-791 QGLVSGVKI
+791 QGLVSDVKI
-800 VRCGNMEL
+800 VRSGNMDL

-831 TSNAKVI
+831 AKNSEQAKLNALRQA
-838 MKQIL
+838 M
-843 ENLNNEL
+843 LNKEL

-859 KETEQVGQNLNTFT
+859 KETEQAGQNLNTFT

-921 GKIQDTEEIML
+921 GKLQEEKEIML
-932 STGRGFYGKEGNLG
+932 STGMGFYGKEGDLG

>member
-1 MAQLVKFEIENTV
+1 MAQLVKFEIENTI

-31 DIANIFKGAKSS
+31 DIANILKGAKSS
-43 ISKNDFISTRNKVI
+43 ISKSDFISTRSKVI

-92 AGRNNPLYAL
+92 AGRNNPLYTL

-113 SGKKTLHT
+113 SGTKTLPT

-127 ARTNLES
+127 ARTSLES

-144 VKNPDKYTYTVPFEQ
+144 VKNPDEYSYTVPFEQ
-159 VGNKDAEKALK
+159 VGNKDAEEKFK

-177 NTLSNVYIRRNN
+177 NSLSNVYVRRKNQ
-189 KKAKQREEAKQLE
+189 KEKDKEEQKR
-202 TQSKAEMQ
+202 
-210 SNVAQAK
+210 N
-217 QLAKQKADEEKARKE
+217 KQK
-232 AEKLLA
+232 
-238 KLETQSKAEMQSNVA
+238 
-253 QAKQLAKQKADEEK
+253 
-267 ARKEAE
+267 
-273 KLLAKLEKETEAEQ
+273 
-287 KAKQREKEREQKKRE
+287 
-302 KAYSP
+302 SP
-307 HRIFSV
+307 IKIFSLLT
-313 ISKILG
+313 KILG

-381 DVQSMFGNITNI
+381 DIQSMFGNITNI
-393 DEGALETLALIMGS
+393 DEGALETLALVMGS

-457 YSLLNTV
+457 YSLLNKV
-464 SPQLASI
+464 SPQLANI

-478 RTDEASLYK
+478 RADEASLYK
-487 DLASGKFS
+487 NLASGKFS

-572 LEANSA
+572 LESNNA

-598 ANDWLSVETQ
+598 ANDWLLVKTQ

-646 GKNLAVAKKAIKAM
+646 GKDLSVAKKAIKAM
-660 VEQKPNLGKN
+660 VEQKSNLDKN

-682 SDEVVSSGYLIE
+682 SDEVTSSGYLIE

-718 EKNLNKLNTK
+718 EKNLNKLNTE
-728 SETKLLKSKQKEIDK
+728 SETKLLKSKQKEIDE
-743 EYDSDFNEALAKT
+743 EYNSDFNEALAKAR
-756 SSEVLKKKPVLKR
+756 SKVLKKKPLLKR
-769 PTHIATSEGLNN
+769 STNIATSEGLNN

-791 QGLVSGVKI
+791 QGLVSDVKI
-800 VRCGNMEL
+800 FESGGMAPPV
-808 PTVTYTKNIPQA
+808 VTYTKNIPQA

-831 TSNAKVI
+831 ANNTKLI
-838 MKQIL
+838 MKETL
-843 ENLNNEL
+843 ENLNKEL

-859 KETEQVGQNLNTFT
+859 KETEQAGQNLNTFT

-897 VIGSNVKDS
+897 VIGSNIKDS

-921 GKIQDTEEIML
+921 GKLQDTEEIML

>member
-1 MAQLVKFEIENTV
+1 MKQLVKFEIENTV

-31 DIANIFKGAKSS
+31 DIANIFKGVKSS
-43 ISKNDFISTRNKVI
+43 ISKSDFISARSKVI

-63 MITEIITEAKNALNV
+63 MIAEFITEAKNALNV

-92 AGRNNPLYAL
+92 AGRNNPLYTL

-113 SGKKTLHT
+113 SGTKTLHT

-127 ARTNLES
+127 ARTSLES
-134 YGGILKHTPT
+134 SGGILKHTPT

-159 VGNKDAEKALK
+159 VGNKDAEKAFK

-177 NTLSNVYIRRNN
+177 NSLSNVYIRRKN
-189 KKAKQREEAKQLE
+189 
-202 TQSKAEMQ
+202 
-210 SNVAQAK
+210 
-217 QLAKQKADEEKARKE
+217 QKEKDKEEKKE
-232 AEKLLA
+232 
-238 KLETQSKAEMQSNVA
+238 
-253 QAKQLAKQKADEEK
+253 
-267 ARKEAE
+267 
-273 KLLAKLEKETEAEQ
+273 EQ
-287 KAKQREKEREQKKRE
+287 ERNKHK
-302 KAYSP
+302 SP
-307 HRIFSV
+307 IRIFSLLT
-313 ISKILG
+313 KILG
-319 VLTIGFDIVRRIL
+319 VLTVGFDIVRRIL
-332 SLVTEQGKMAV
+332 SLVTEQGKKAV

-367 VSGLETGTITGAMS
+367 VSGLGTGTITGAMS

-443 VGEYVG
+443 VGDYVG
-449 EAQARREL
+449 ESQARREL
-457 YSLLNTV
+457 YSLLNKV

-487 DLASGKFS
+487 NLASGKFS

-563 NNLDLDIKN
+563 DNLDLDIKN

-578 WKEHAQAMLESLPSE
+578 WKEHAQTMLESLPSE

-646 GKNLAVAKKAIKAM
+646 GKELSVAKKAIYAM

-670 LINRYLT
+670 LVNRYLT
-677 GLGLT
+677 GLGLNP
-682 SDEVVSSGYLIE
+682 DEVTSYGYLAE
-694 DILLADEYLRTH
+694 DVLLADEYLRAH

-718 EKNLNKLNTK
+718 QEKLNKLNTE
-728 SETKLLKSKQKEIDK
+728 SEKELLEAKQKEIDK
-743 EYDSDFNEALAKT
+743 KYNSDFNEALAKT
-756 SSEVLKKKPVLKR
+756 RSEVLKKKPLLKR
-769 PTHIATSEGLNN
+769 STNTATSEGLNN

-791 QGLVSGVKI
+791 QGLVSEVKI
-800 VRCGNMEL
+800 VRSGNMDI

-820 SLTSEEKEEIS
+820 SLTSKEKEEIS
-831 TSNAKVI
+831 AKNSEQV
-838 MKQIL
+838 KQIT
-843 ENLNNEL
+843 LNKEL

-859 KETEQVGQNLNTFT
+859 KETEQAGQNLNTFT

-921 GKIQDTEEIML
+921 GKLQDTEEIML

>member
-1 MAQLVKFEIENTV
+1 MAQLVKFEIENTI

-31 DIANIFKGAKSS
+31 DIANILKGAKSS
-43 ISKNDFISTRNKVI
+43 ISKSDFISTRSKVI

-92 AGRNNPLYAL
+92 AGRNNPLYTL

-113 SGKKTLHT
+113 SGTKTLPT

-127 ARTNLES
+127 ARTSLES

-144 VKNPDKYTYTVPFEQ
+144 VKNPDEYSYTVPFEQ
-159 VGNKDAEKALK
+159 VGNKDAEEKFK

-177 NTLSNVYIRRNN
+177 NSLSNVYVRRKNQ
-189 KKAKQREEAKQLE
+189 KEKDKEEQKR
-202 TQSKAEMQ
+202 
-210 SNVAQAK
+210 N
-217 QLAKQKADEEKARKE
+217 KQK
-232 AEKLLA
+232 
-238 KLETQSKAEMQSNVA
+238 
-253 QAKQLAKQKADEEK
+253 
-267 ARKEAE
+267 
-273 KLLAKLEKETEAEQ
+273 
-287 KAKQREKEREQKKRE
+287 
-302 KAYSP
+302 SP
-307 HRIFSV
+307 IKIFSLLT
-313 ISKILG
+313 KILG

-381 DVQSMFGNITNI
+381 DIQSMFGNITNI

-457 YSLLNTV
+457 YSLLNKV
-464 SPQLASI
+464 SPQLANI

-478 RTDEASLYK
+478 RADEASLYK
-487 DLASGKFS
+487 NLASGKFS

-572 LEANSA
+572 LESNNA
-578 WKEHAQAMLESLPSE
+578 WKKHAQAMLESLPSE

-598 ANDWLSVETQ
+598 ANDWLLVETQ

-646 GKNLAVAKKAIKAM
+646 GKDLSVTKKNIKAI
-660 VEQKPNLGKN
+660 VEQKPNLGKD

-682 SDEVVSSGYLIE
+682 SDEVASSGYLIE

-712 DINKEY
+712 DINKKY
-718 EKNLNKLNTK
+718 EKNLNKLNTE
-728 SETKLLKSKQKEIDK
+728 SETKLLKSKQKEIDE
-743 EYDSDFNEALAKT
+743 EYNSDFNEALAKT
-756 SSEVLKKKPVLKR
+756 RSKVLKKKPLLKR
-769 PTHIATSEGLNN
+769 STNIATSEGLNN

-800 VRCGNMEL
+800 FESGGMAPPV
-808 PTVTYTKNIPQA
+808 VTYTKNIPQA

-831 TSNAKVI
+831 ANNAKLI
-838 MKQIL
+838 MKETL
-843 ENLNNEL
+843 ENLNKEL

-859 KETEQVGQNLNTFT
+859 KETEQAGQNLNTFT

-897 VIGSNVKDS
+897 VIGSNIKDS

-921 GKIQDTEEIML
+921 GKLQDTEEIML

>member
-1 MAQLVKFEIENTV
+1 MAQLVKFEIENTI

-31 DIANIFKGAKSS
+31 DIANILKGAKSS
-43 ISKNDFISTRNKVI
+43 ISKSDFISTRSKVI

-92 AGRNNPLYAL
+92 AGRNNPLYTL

-113 SGKKTLHT
+113 SGTKTLPT

-127 ARTNLES
+127 ARTSLES

-144 VKNPDKYTYTVPFEQ
+144 VKNPDEYSYTVPFEQ
-159 VGNKDAEKALK
+159 VGNKDAEEKFK

-177 NTLSNVYIRRNN
+177 NSLSNVYVRRKNQ
-189 KKAKQREEAKQLE
+189 KEKDKEEQKR
-202 TQSKAEMQ
+202 
-210 SNVAQAK
+210 N
-217 QLAKQKADEEKARKE
+217 KQK
-232 AEKLLA
+232 
-238 KLETQSKAEMQSNVA
+238 
-253 QAKQLAKQKADEEK
+253 
-267 ARKEAE
+267 
-273 KLLAKLEKETEAEQ
+273 
-287 KAKQREKEREQKKRE
+287 
-302 KAYSP
+302 SP
-307 HRIFSV
+307 IKIFSLLT
-313 ISKILG
+313 KILG

-381 DVQSMFGNITNI
+381 DIQSMFGNITNI

-457 YSLLNTV
+457 YSLLNKV
-464 SPQLASI
+464 SPQLANI

-478 RTDEASLYK
+478 RADEASLYK
-487 DLASGKFS
+487 NLASGKFS

-572 LEANSA
+572 LESNNA
-578 WKEHAQAMLESLPSE
+578 WKKHAQAMLESLPSE

-598 ANDWLSVETQ
+598 ANDWLLVKTQ

-646 GKNLAVAKKAIKAM
+646 GKDLSVAKKAIKAM
-660 VEQKPNLGKN
+660 VEQKSNLDKN

-682 SDEVVSSGYLIE
+682 SDEVTSSGYLIE

-712 DINKEY
+712 DINKKY
-718 EKNLNKLNTK
+718 EKNLNKLNTE
-728 SETKLLKSKQKEIDK
+728 SETKLLKSKQKEIDE
-743 EYDSDFNEALAKT
+743 EYNSDFNEALAKT
-756 SSEVLKKKPVLKR
+756 RSKVLKKKPLLKR
-769 PTHIATSEGLNN
+769 STNIATSEGLNN

-800 VRCGNMEL
+800 FESGGMAPPV
-808 PTVTYTKNIPQA
+808 VTYTKNIPQA

-831 TSNAKVI
+831 ANNAKLI
-838 MKQIL
+838 MKETL
-843 ENLNNEL
+843 ENLNKEL
-850 LTYLNEQVY
+850 FTYLNEQVY
-859 KETEQVGQNLNTFT
+859 KETEQAGQNLNTFT

-921 GKIQDTEEIML
+921 GKLQDTEEIML

>member
-1 MAQLVKFEIENTV
+1 MKQLVKFEIENTV

-31 DIANIFKGAKSS
+31 DIANILKGAKSS

-92 AGRNNPLYAL
+92 AGRNNPLYTLAS
-102 TNTQGI
+102 TQGI

-113 SGKKTLHT
+113 SGTKTLHT

-127 ARTNLES
+127 ARTSLES
-134 YGGILKHTPT
+134 SGGILKHTPT
-144 VKNPDKYTYTVPFEQ
+144 VKNPDKYSYTVPFEQ
-159 VGNKDAEKALK
+159 VGNKDAEKAFK
-170 SNIFHEA
+170 SNIFHNA
-177 NTLSNVYIRRNN
+177 NSLSNVYIRRKN
-189 KKAKQREEAKQLE
+189 
-202 TQSKAEMQ
+202 
-210 SNVAQAK
+210 
-217 QLAKQKADEEKARKE
+217 QKEKDKEEKKE
-232 AEKLLA
+232 
-238 KLETQSKAEMQSNVA
+238 
-253 QAKQLAKQKADEEK
+253 
-267 ARKEAE
+267 
-273 KLLAKLEKETEAEQ
+273 EQ
-287 KAKQREKEREQKKRE
+287 ERNKHK
-302 KAYSP
+302 SP
-307 HRIFSV
+307 IRIFSLLT
-313 ISKILG
+313 KILG

-443 VGEYVG
+443 VGDYVG

-457 YSLLNTV
+457 YSLLNKV

-487 DLASGKFS
+487 NLASGEFS

-632 QDVSKTKLEEQGEL
+632 QDVSKTKFEEQGEL
-646 GKNLAVAKKAIKAM
+646 GKDLSVAKKAIKAM

-682 SDEVVSSGYLIE
+682 SDEVASSGYLIE

-728 SETKLLKSKQKEIDK
+728 SEAKLLESKQKEIDE
-743 EYDSDFNEALAKT
+743 EYNSDFNEALAKAR
-756 SSEVLKKKPVLKR
+756 SKVLKKKPLLKR

-791 QGLVSGVKI
+791 QGLVSDVKI
-800 VRCGNMEL
+800 VRSGNMDL

-831 TSNAKVI
+831 AKNSEQAKLNAL
-838 MKQIL
+838 KQDM
-843 ENLNNEL
+843 LNKEL

-859 KETEQVGQNLNTFT
+859 KETEQTGQNLNTFT

-897 VIGSNVKDS
+897 VIGSNIKDS

-921 GKIQDTEEIML
+921 GKLQDTEEIML

>member
-31 DIANIFKGAKSS
+31 DIANIVKGAKSS

-78 SSAINSKISEISIR
+78 SSAINSKISEISIS
-92 AGRNNPLYAL
+92 AGRNNPLYTLA
-102 TNTQGI
+102 NTQGI

-127 ARTNLES
+127 ARTSLES

-159 VGNKDAEKALK
+159 VGNKDAEKAFK

-177 NTLSNVYIRRNN
+177 NSLSNVYIRRKN
-189 KKAKQREEAKQLE
+189 
-202 TQSKAEMQ
+202 
-210 SNVAQAK
+210 
-217 QLAKQKADEEKARKE
+217 QKEKDKEEKKE
-232 AEKLLA
+232 
-238 KLETQSKAEMQSNVA
+238 
-253 QAKQLAKQKADEEK
+253 
-267 ARKEAE
+267 
-273 KLLAKLEKETEAEQ
+273 EQ
-287 KAKQREKEREQKKRE
+287 ERNKHK
-302 KAYSP
+302 SP
-307 HRIFSV
+307 IRIFSLLT
-313 ISKILG
+313 KILG

-332 SLVTEQGKMAV
+332 SLVTEQGKKAV

-443 VGEYVG
+443 VGDYVG

-457 YSLLNTV
+457 YSLLDKV

-487 DLASGKFS
+487 NLASGKFS

-632 QDVSKTKLEEQGEL
+632 QDVSKTKLEEQDEL
-646 GKNLAVAKKAIKAM
+646 GKDLAVAKKAIKAM

-682 SDEVVSSGYLIE
+682 SDEVASSGYLIE

-718 EKNLNKLNTK
+718 EKNLNKLNTE
-728 SETKLLKSKQKEIDK
+728 SEAKLLESKQKEIDE
-743 EYDSDFNEALAKT
+743 EYNSDFNEALAKAR
-756 SSEVLKKKPVLKR
+756 SKVLKKKPLLKR
-769 PTHIATSEGLNN
+769 STNIANSEGLNN

-791 QGLVSGVKI
+791 QGLVSEVKI
-800 VRCGNMEL
+800 VRSGNMDL

-831 TSNAKVI
+831 AKNSEQAKLNA
-838 MKQIL
+838 L
-843 ENLNNEL
+843 EHLNKEL
-850 LTYLNEQVY
+850 ITYLIEQVY
-859 KETEQVGQNLNTFT
+859 KETEQAGQNLNTFT

-921 GKIQDTEEIML
+921 GKLQDTEEIML

>member
-1 MAQLVKFEIENTV
+1 MAQLVKFEIENTI

-31 DIANIFKGAKSS
+31 DIANILKGAKSS
-43 ISKNDFISTRNKVI
+43 ISKSDFISTRSKVI

-92 AGRNNPLYAL
+92 AGRNNPLYTL

-113 SGKKTLHT
+113 SGTKTLPT

-127 ARTNLES
+127 ARTSLES

-144 VKNPDKYTYTVPFEQ
+144 VKNPDEYSYTVPFEQ
-159 VGNKDAEKALK
+159 VGNKDAEEKFK

-177 NTLSNVYIRRNN
+177 NSLSNVYVRRKNQ
-189 KKAKQREEAKQLE
+189 KEKDKEEQKR
-202 TQSKAEMQ
+202 
-210 SNVAQAK
+210 N
-217 QLAKQKADEEKARKE
+217 KQK
-232 AEKLLA
+232 
-238 KLETQSKAEMQSNVA
+238 
-253 QAKQLAKQKADEEK
+253 
-267 ARKEAE
+267 
-273 KLLAKLEKETEAEQ
+273 
-287 KAKQREKEREQKKRE
+287 
-302 KAYSP
+302 SP
-307 HRIFSV
+307 IKIFSLLT
-313 ISKILG
+313 KILG

-381 DVQSMFGNITNI
+381 DIQSMFVNITNI

-457 YSLLNTV
+457 YSLLNKV
-464 SPQLASI
+464 SPQLANI

-478 RTDEASLYK
+478 RADEASLYK
-487 DLASGKFS
+487 NLASGKFS

-572 LEANSA
+572 LESNNA

-598 ANDWLSVETQ
+598 ANDWLLVETQ

-646 GKNLAVAKKAIKAM
+646 GENLAVAKTAIKAM

-682 SDEVVSSGYLIE
+682 SDEVASSGYLIE

-718 EKNLNKLNTK
+718 EKNLNKLNTE
-728 SETKLLKSKQKEIDK
+728 SETKLLKSKQKEIDE
-743 EYDSDFNEALAKT
+743 EYNSDFNEALAKAR
-756 SSEVLKKKPVLKR
+756 SKVLKKKPLLKR
-769 PTHIATSEGLNN
+769 STNIATSEGLNN

-791 QGLVSGVKI
+791 QGLVSDVKI
-800 VRCGNMEL
+800 FESGGMAPPV
-808 PTVTYTKNIPQA
+808 VTYTKNIPQA

-831 TSNAKVI
+831 ANNAKLI
-838 MKQIL
+838 MKETL
-843 ENLNNEL
+843 ENLNKEL

-859 KETEQVGQNLNTFT
+859 KETEQAGQNLNTFT

-921 GKIQDTEEIML
+921 GKLQDTEEIML

>member
-1 MAQLVKFEIENTV
+1 MAQLVKFEIENTI

-31 DIANIFKGAKSS
+31 DIANILKGAKSS
-43 ISKNDFISTRNKVI
+43 ISKSDFISTRSKVI

-92 AGRNNPLYAL
+92 AGRNNPLYTL

-113 SGKKTLHT
+113 SGTKTLPT

-127 ARTNLES
+127 ARTSLES

-144 VKNPDKYTYTVPFEQ
+144 VKNPDEYSYTVPFEQ
-159 VGNKDAEKALK
+159 VGNKDAEEKFK

-177 NTLSNVYIRRNN
+177 NLLSNVYVRRKNQ
-189 KKAKQREEAKQLE
+189 KEKDKEEQKR
-202 TQSKAEMQ
+202 
-210 SNVAQAK
+210 N
-217 QLAKQKADEEKARKE
+217 KQK
-232 AEKLLA
+232 
-238 KLETQSKAEMQSNVA
+238 
-253 QAKQLAKQKADEEK
+253 
-267 ARKEAE
+267 
-273 KLLAKLEKETEAEQ
+273 
-287 KAKQREKEREQKKRE
+287 
-302 KAYSP
+302 SP
-307 HRIFSV
+307 IKIFSLLT
-313 ISKILG
+313 KILG

-381 DVQSMFGNITNI
+381 DIQSMFGNITNI

-457 YSLLNTV
+457 YSLLNKV
-464 SPQLASI
+464 SPQLANI

-478 RTDEASLYK
+478 RADEASLYK
-487 DLASGKFS
+487 NLASGKFS

-572 LEANSA
+572 LESNNA
-578 WKEHAQAMLESLPSE
+578 WKKHAQAMLESLPSE

-598 ANDWLSVETQ
+598 ANDWLLVETQ

-646 GKNLAVAKKAIKAM
+646 GKDLSVTKKNIKAI
-660 VEQKPNLGKN
+660 VEQKPNLGKD

-682 SDEVVSSGYLIE
+682 SDEVASSGYLIE

-718 EKNLNKLNTK
+718 EKNLNKLNTE
-728 SETKLLKSKQKEIDK
+728 SETKLLKSKQKEIDE
-743 EYDSDFNEALAKT
+743 EYNSDFNEALAKT
-756 SSEVLKKKPVLKR
+756 RSKVLKKKPLLKR
-769 PTHIATSEGLNN
+769 STNIATSEGLNN

-800 VRCGNMEL
+800 FESGGMAPPV
-808 PTVTYTKNIPQA
+808 VTYTKNIPQA

-831 TSNAKVI
+831 ANNAKLI
-838 MKQIL
+838 MKETL
-843 ENLNNEL
+843 ENLNKEL
-850 LTYLNEQVY
+850 FTYLNEQVY
-859 KETEQVGQNLNTFT
+859 KETEQAGQNLNTFT

-921 GKIQDTEEIML
+921 GKLQDTEEIML

>member
-1 MAQLVKFEIENTV
+1 MAQLVKFEIENTI

-43 ISKNDFISTRNKVI
+43 ISKSDFISTRSKVI

-78 SSAINSKISEISIR
+78 SSAINSKISEISIS
-92 AGRNNPLYAL
+92 AGRNNPLYTLA
-102 TNTQGI
+102 NTQGI

-113 SGKKTLHT
+113 SGTKTLHT

-127 ARTNLES
+127 ARTSLES

-144 VKNPDKYTYTVPFEQ
+144 VKNPDKYSYTVPFEQ
-159 VGNKDAEKALK
+159 VGNKDAEKAFK

-177 NTLSNVYIRRNN
+177 NSLSNVYIRRKN
-189 KKAKQREEAKQLE
+189 
-202 TQSKAEMQ
+202 
-210 SNVAQAK
+210 
-217 QLAKQKADEEKARKE
+217 QKEKDKEEKKE
-232 AEKLLA
+232 
-238 KLETQSKAEMQSNVA
+238 
-253 QAKQLAKQKADEEK
+253 
-267 ARKEAE
+267 
-273 KLLAKLEKETEAEQ
+273 EQ
-287 KAKQREKEREQKKRE
+287 ERNKHK
-302 KAYSP
+302 SP
-307 HRIFSV
+307 IRIFSLLT
-313 ISKILG
+313 KILG

-343 RTSTIAHNLGTNY
+343 KTSTIAHNLGTNY

-367 VSGLETGTITGAMS
+367 VSGLGTGVIKGAMS

-407 KIEDLVQSGIGGSN
+407 KIEDLVQSGIGESN

-443 VGEYVG
+443 VGDYVG

-457 YSLLNTV
+457 YSLLNKV
-464 SPQLASI
+464 SPQLANI

-487 DLASGKFS
+487 NLASGKFS

-532 QLKHGIAITF
+532 QFKHGIAITF

-547 AVLRSISNI
+547 AVLRNISNI

-598 ANDWLSVETQ
+598 ANDWLLVETQ

-646 GKNLAVAKKAIKAM
+646 GKDLSVAKKAIKAM

-682 SDEVVSSGYLIE
+682 SDEVASSGYLIE

-706 SPTYTE
+706 SPTYID

-718 EKNLNKLNTK
+718 EKNLNKLNTE
-728 SETKLLKSKQKEIDK
+728 SETKLLESKQKEIEE
-743 EYDSDFNEALAKT
+743 EYNSEFNEALKKT
-756 SSEVLKKKPVLKR
+756 RSEVLKKKPLLKR
-769 PTHIATSEGLNN
+769 STNITTSEGLNN

-791 QGLVSGVKI
+791 QGLVSDVKV
-800 VRCGNMEL
+800 VRSGNMDL

-831 TSNAKVI
+831 AKNSEQAKLDALRQA
-838 MKQIL
+838 M
-843 ENLNNEL
+843 LNKEL

-859 KETEQVGQNLNTFT
+859 TETEQAGQNLNTFT

-921 GKIQDTEEIML
+921 GKLQEEKEIML
-932 STGRGFYGKEGNLG
+932 STGRGFYGKEGDLG

>member
-1 MAQLVKFEIENTV
+1 MAQLVKFEIENTI

-31 DIANIFKGAKSS
+31 DIANILKGAKSS
-43 ISKNDFISTRNKVI
+43 ISKSDFISTRSKVI

-92 AGRNNPLYAL
+92 AGRNNPLYTL

-113 SGKKTLHT
+113 SGTKTLHT

-127 ARTNLES
+127 ARTSLES

-144 VKNPDKYTYTVPFEQ
+144 VKNPDEYSYTVPFEQ
-159 VGNKDAEKALK
+159 VGNKDAEEKFK
-170 SNIFHEA
+170 SNIF
-177 NTLSNVYIRRNN
+177 
-189 KKAKQREEAKQLE
+189 
-202 TQSKAEMQ
+202 
-210 SNVAQAK
+210 
-217 QLAKQKADEEKARKE
+217 KE
-232 AEKLLA
+232 ATDLSLVYRGRK
-238 KLETQSKAEMQSNVA
+238 N
-253 QAKQLAKQKADEEK
+253 QK
-267 ARKEAE
+267 
-273 KLLAKLEKETEAEQ
+273 
-287 KAKQREKEREQKKRE
+287 
-302 KAYSP
+302 SP
-307 HRIFSV
+307 IKIFSLLT
-313 ISKILG
+313 KILG

-381 DVQSMFGNITNI
+381 DIQSMFGNITNI

-457 YSLLNTV
+457 YSLLNKV
-464 SPQLASI
+464 SPQLANI

-478 RTDEASLYK
+478 RADEASLYK
-487 DLASGKFS
+487 NLASGKFS

-572 LEANSA
+572 LESNNA
-578 WKEHAQAMLESLPSE
+578 WKKHAQAMLESLPSE

-598 ANDWLSVETQ
+598 ANDWLLVETQ

-632 QDVSKTKLEEQGEL
+632 QDVSKTKLEEQSEL
-646 GKNLAVAKKAIKAM
+646 GENLAVAKTAIKAM

-682 SDEVVSSGYLIE
+682 PDEVTSSGYLVE
-694 DILLADEYLRTH
+694 DTLLADEYLRTH

-718 EKNLNKLNTK
+718 EKNLNKLNTE
-728 SETKLLKSKQKEIDK
+728 SETKLLKSKQKEKDE
-743 EYDSDFNEALAKT
+743 EYNSDFNEALAKT
-756 SSEVLKKKPVLKR
+756 RSKVLKKKPLLKR
-769 PTHIATSEGLNN
+769 STNIATSEGLNN

-800 VRCGNMEL
+800 FESGGMAPPV
-808 PTVTYTKNIPQA
+808 VTYTKNIPQA

-831 TSNAKVI
+831 ANNAKLA
-838 MKQIL
+838 MKETL
-843 ENLNNEL
+843 ENLNKEL

-859 KETEQVGQNLNTFT
+859 KETEQAGQNLNTFT

-897 VIGSNVKDS
+897 VIGSNIKDS

-921 GKIQDTEEIML
+921 GKLQDTEEIML

>member
-1 MAQLVKFEIENTV
+1 MAQLVKFEIENTI

-31 DIANIFKGAKSS
+31 DIANILKGAKSS
-43 ISKNDFISTRNKVI
+43 ISKSDFISTRSKVI

-92 AGRNNPLYAL
+92 AGRNNPLYTL

-113 SGKKTLHT
+113 SGTKTLPT

-127 ARTNLES
+127 ARTSLES

-144 VKNPDKYTYTVPFEQ
+144 VKNPDEYSYTVPFEQ
-159 VGNKDAEKALK
+159 VGNKDAEEKFK

-177 NTLSNVYIRRNN
+177 NLLSNVYVRRKNQ
-189 KKAKQREEAKQLE
+189 KEKDKEEQKR
-202 TQSKAEMQ
+202 
-210 SNVAQAK
+210 N
-217 QLAKQKADEEKARKE
+217 KQK
-232 AEKLLA
+232 
-238 KLETQSKAEMQSNVA
+238 
-253 QAKQLAKQKADEEK
+253 
-267 ARKEAE
+267 
-273 KLLAKLEKETEAEQ
+273 
-287 KAKQREKEREQKKRE
+287 
-302 KAYSP
+302 SP
-307 HRIFSV
+307 IKIFSLLT
-313 ISKILG
+313 KILG

-381 DVQSMFGNITNI
+381 DIQSMFGNITNI

-457 YSLLNTV
+457 YSLLNKV
-464 SPQLASI
+464 SPQLANI

-478 RTDEASLYK
+478 RADEASLYK
-487 DLASGKFS
+487 NLASGKFS

-572 LEANSA
+572 LESNNA

-598 ANDWLSVETQ
+598 ANDWLLVETQ

-646 GKNLAVAKKAIKAM
+646 GENLAVAKTAIKAM

-682 SDEVVSSGYLIE
+682 SDEVASSGYLIE

-718 EKNLNKLNTK
+718 EKNLNKLNTE
-728 SETKLLKSKQKEIDK
+728 SETKLLKSKQKEIDE
-743 EYDSDFNEALAKT
+743 EYNSDFNEALAKAR
-756 SSEVLKKKPVLKR
+756 SKVLKKKPLLKR
-769 PTHIATSEGLNN
+769 STNIATSEGLNN

-791 QGLVSGVKI
+791 QGLVSDVKI
-800 VRCGNMEL
+800 FESGGMAPPV
-808 PTVTYTKNIPQA
+808 VTYTKNIPQA

-831 TSNAKVI
+831 ANNAKLI
-838 MKQIL
+838 MKETL
-843 ENLNNEL
+843 ENLNKEL
-850 LTYLNEQVY
+850 FTYLNEQVY
-859 KETEQVGQNLNTFT
+859 KETEQAGQNLNTFT

-897 VIGSNVKDS
+897 VIGSNIKDS

-921 GKIQDTEEIML
+921 GKLQDTEEIML

>member
-1 MAQLVKFEIENTV
+1 MAQLVKFEIENTI

-78 SSAINSKISEISIR
+78 SSAINSKISEISIS
-92 AGRNNPLYAL
+92 AGRNNPLYTLA
-102 TNTQGI
+102 NIQGI

-127 ARTNLES
+127 ARTSLES

-144 VKNPDKYTYTVPFEQ
+144 VKNPDRYTYTVPFEQ
-159 VGNKDAEKALK
+159 VGNKDAEKAFK

-177 NTLSNVYIRRNN
+177 NSLSNVYVRRKN
-189 KKAKQREEAKQLE
+189 
-202 TQSKAEMQ
+202 
-210 SNVAQAK
+210 
-217 QLAKQKADEEKARKE
+217 QKEKDKEEKKE
-232 AEKLLA
+232 
-238 KLETQSKAEMQSNVA
+238 
-253 QAKQLAKQKADEEK
+253 
-267 ARKEAE
+267 
-273 KLLAKLEKETEAEQ
+273 EQ
-287 KAKQREKEREQKKRE
+287 ERNKHK
-302 KAYSP
+302 SP
-307 HRIFSV
+307 IRIFSLLT
-313 ISKILG
+313 KILG

-367 VSGLETGTITGAMS
+367 VSELETGTITGAMS

-393 DEGALETLALIMGS
+393 DEGALEKLALIMGS

-443 VGEYVG
+443 VGDYVG

-457 YSLLNTV
+457 YSLLNKV

-487 DLASGKFS
+487 NLASGKFS

-646 GKNLAVAKKAIKAM
+646 GKDLSVAKKAIKAM
-660 VEQKPNLGKN
+660 VEQEPNLGKN

-682 SDEVVSSGYLIE
+682 SDEVASSGYLIE
-694 DILLADEYLRTH
+694 DILSADEYLRTH

-728 SETKLLKSKQKEIDK
+728 SEAKLLESKQKEIDE
-743 EYDSDFNEALAKT
+743 EYNSDFNEALAKT
-756 SSEVLKKKPVLKR
+756 RSEVLKKKPLLKR
-769 PTHIATSEGLNN
+769 STNIATSEGLNN

-791 QGLVSGVKI
+791 QGLVSEVKI
-800 VRCGNMEL
+800 VRSGNMDL

-831 TSNAKVI
+831 AKNSEQAKLNA
-838 MKQIL
+838 L
-843 ENLNNEL
+843 EHLNKEL
-850 LTYLNEQVY
+850 ITYLIEQVY
-859 KETEQVGQNLNTFT
+859 KETEQAGQNLNTFT

-884 NMLIADLLKGEYS
+884 NMLLADLLKGEYS

-921 GKIQDTEEIML
+921 GKLQDTEEIML

>member
-1 MAQLVKFEIENTV
+1 MAQLVKFEIENTI

-31 DIANIFKGAKSS
+31 DIANILKGAKSS
-43 ISKNDFISTRNKVI
+43 ISKSDFISTRSKVI

-92 AGRNNPLYAL
+92 AGRNNPLYTL

-113 SGKKTLHT
+113 SGTKTLPT

-127 ARTNLES
+127 ARTSLES

-144 VKNPDKYTYTVPFEQ
+144 VKNPDEYSYTVPFEQ
-159 VGNKDAEKALK
+159 VGNKDAEEKFK

-177 NTLSNVYIRRNN
+177 NLLSNVYVRRKNQ
-189 KKAKQREEAKQLE
+189 KEKDKEEQKR
-202 TQSKAEMQ
+202 
-210 SNVAQAK
+210 N
-217 QLAKQKADEEKARKE
+217 KQK
-232 AEKLLA
+232 
-238 KLETQSKAEMQSNVA
+238 
-253 QAKQLAKQKADEEK
+253 
-267 ARKEAE
+267 
-273 KLLAKLEKETEAEQ
+273 
-287 KAKQREKEREQKKRE
+287 
-302 KAYSP
+302 SP
-307 HRIFSV
+307 IKIFSLLT
-313 ISKILG
+313 KILG

-381 DVQSMFGNITNI
+381 DIQSMFGNITNI

-457 YSLLNTV
+457 YSLLNKV
-464 SPQLASI
+464 SPQLANI

-478 RTDEASLYK
+478 RADEASLYK
-487 DLASGKFS
+487 NLASGKFS

-598 ANDWLSVETQ
+598 ANDWLLVKTQ

-646 GKNLAVAKKAIKAM
+646 GENLAVAKTAIKAM

-682 SDEVVSSGYLIE
+682 SDEVASSGYLIE

-718 EKNLNKLNTK
+718 EKNLNKLNTE
-728 SETKLLKSKQKEIDK
+728 SETKLLKSKQKEIDE
-743 EYDSDFNEALAKT
+743 EYNSDFNEALAKT
-756 SSEVLKKKPVLKR
+756 RSKVLKKKPLLKR
-769 PTHIATSEGLNN
+769 STNIATSEGLNN

-791 QGLVSGVKI
+791 QGLVSDVKI
-800 VRCGNMEL
+800 FESGGMAPPV
-808 PTVTYTKNIPQA
+808 VTYTKNIPQA

-831 TSNAKVI
+831 ANNAKLI
-838 MKQIL
+838 MKETL
-843 ENLNNEL
+843 ENLNKEL

-859 KETEQVGQNLNTFT
+859 KETEQAGQNLNTFT

-921 GKIQDTEEIML
+921 GKLQDTEEIML

>member
-1 MAQLVKFEIENTV
+1 MAQLVKFEIENTI

-31 DIANIFKGAKSS
+31 DIANILKGAKSS
-43 ISKNDFISTRNKVI
+43 ISKSDFISTRSKVI

-92 AGRNNPLYAL
+92 AGRNNPLYTL

-113 SGKKTLHT
+113 SGTKTLPT

-127 ARTNLES
+127 ARTSLES

-144 VKNPDKYTYTVPFEQ
+144 VKNPDEYSYTVPFEQ
-159 VGNKDAEKALK
+159 VGNKDAEEKFK

-177 NTLSNVYIRRNN
+177 NSLSNVYVRRKNQ
-189 KKAKQREEAKQLE
+189 KEKDKEEQKR
-202 TQSKAEMQ
+202 
-210 SNVAQAK
+210 N
-217 QLAKQKADEEKARKE
+217 KQK
-232 AEKLLA
+232 
-238 KLETQSKAEMQSNVA
+238 
-253 QAKQLAKQKADEEK
+253 
-267 ARKEAE
+267 
-273 KLLAKLEKETEAEQ
+273 
-287 KAKQREKEREQKKRE
+287 
-302 KAYSP
+302 SP
-307 HRIFSV
+307 IKIFSLLT
-313 ISKILG
+313 KILG

-381 DVQSMFGNITNI
+381 DIQSMFGNITNI

-457 YSLLNTV
+457 YSLLNKV
-464 SPQLASI
+464 SPHLANI
-471 FALMQEQ
+471 FALMQEH
-478 RTDEASLYK
+478 RADEASLYK
-487 DLASGKFS
+487 NLASGKFS

-572 LEANSA
+572 LESNNA

-598 ANDWLSVETQ
+598 ANDWLLVKTQ

-646 GKNLAVAKKAIKAM
+646 GKDLSVAKKAIKAM
-660 VEQKPNLGKN
+660 VEQKSNLDKN

-682 SDEVVSSGYLIE
+682 SDEVTSSGYLIE

-718 EKNLNKLNTK
+718 EKNLNKLNTE
-728 SETKLLKSKQKEIDK
+728 SETKLLKSKQKEIDE
-743 EYDSDFNEALAKT
+743 EYNSDFNEALAKAR
-756 SSEVLKKKPVLKR
+756 SKVLKKKPLLKR
-769 PTHIATSEGLNN
+769 STNIATSEGLNN

-791 QGLVSGVKI
+791 QGLVSDVKI
-800 VRCGNMEL
+800 FESGGMAPPV
-808 PTVTYTKNIPQA
+808 VTYTKNIPQA

-831 TSNAKVI
+831 ANNAKLAT
-838 MKQIL
+838 KETL
-843 ENLNNEL
+843 ENLTKEL

-859 KETEQVGQNLNTFT
+859 KETEQAGQNLNTFT

-906 GGENVYRLAIDINKD
+906 DGENVYRLAIDINKD
-921 GKIQDTEEIML
+921 GKLQDTEEIML

>member
-1 MAQLVKFEIENTV
+1 MAQLVKFEIENTI

-31 DIANIFKGAKSS
+31 DIANILKGAKSS
-43 ISKNDFISTRNKVI
+43 ISKSDFISTRSKVI

-92 AGRNNPLYAL
+92 AGRNNPLYTL

-113 SGKKTLHT
+113 SGTKTLPT

-127 ARTNLES
+127 ARTSLES

-144 VKNPDKYTYTVPFEQ
+144 VKNPDEYSYTVPFEQ
-159 VGNKDAEKALK
+159 VGNKDAEEKFK

-177 NTLSNVYIRRNN
+177 NSLSNVYVRRKNQ
-189 KKAKQREEAKQLE
+189 KEKDKEEQKR
-202 TQSKAEMQ
+202 
-210 SNVAQAK
+210 N
-217 QLAKQKADEEKARKE
+217 KQK
-232 AEKLLA
+232 
-238 KLETQSKAEMQSNVA
+238 
-253 QAKQLAKQKADEEK
+253 
-267 ARKEAE
+267 
-273 KLLAKLEKETEAEQ
+273 
-287 KAKQREKEREQKKRE
+287 
-302 KAYSP
+302 SP
-307 HRIFSV
+307 IKIFSLLT
-313 ISKILG
+313 KILG

-381 DVQSMFGNITNI
+381 DIQSMFGNITNI

-457 YSLLNTV
+457 YSLLNKV
-464 SPQLASI
+464 SPQLANI

-478 RTDEASLYK
+478 RADEASLYK
-487 DLASGKFS
+487 NLASGKFS

-646 GKNLAVAKKAIKAM
+646 GKDLSVTKKNIKAI
-660 VEQKPNLGKN
+660 VEQKPNLGKD

-682 SDEVVSSGYLIE
+682 SDEVASSGYLIE

-718 EKNLNKLNTK
+718 EKNLNKLNTE
-728 SETKLLKSKQKEIDK
+728 SETKLLKSKQKEIDE
-743 EYDSDFNEALAKT
+743 EYNSDFNEALAKT
-756 SSEVLKKKPVLKR
+756 RSKVLKKKPLLKR
-769 PTHIATSEGLNN
+769 STNIATSEGLNN

-791 QGLVSGVKI
+791 QGLVSDVKI
-800 VRCGNMEL
+800 FESGGMAPPV
-808 PTVTYTKNIPQA
+808 VTYTKNIPQA

-831 TSNAKVI
+831 ANNAKLI
-838 MKQIL
+838 MKETL
-843 ENLNNEL
+843 ENLNKEL

-859 KETEQVGQNLNTFT
+859 KETEQAGQNLNTFT

-897 VIGSNVKDS
+897 VIGSNIKDS

-921 GKIQDTEEIML
+921 GKLQDTEEIML

>member
-1 MAQLVKFEIENTV
+1 MAQLVKFEIENTI

-31 DIANIFKGAKSS
+31 DIANILKGAKSS
-43 ISKNDFISTRNKVI
+43 ISKSDFISTRSKVI

-92 AGRNNPLYAL
+92 AGRNSPLYTL

-113 SGKKTLHT
+113 SGTKTLPT

-127 ARTNLES
+127 ARTSLES

-144 VKNPDKYTYTVPFEQ
+144 VKNPDEYSYTVPFEQ
-159 VGNKDAEKALK
+159 VGNKDAEEKFK

-177 NTLSNVYIRRNN
+177 NSLSNVYVRRKNQ
-189 KKAKQREEAKQLE
+189 KEKDKEEQKR
-202 TQSKAEMQ
+202 
-210 SNVAQAK
+210 N
-217 QLAKQKADEEKARKE
+217 KQK
-232 AEKLLA
+232 
-238 KLETQSKAEMQSNVA
+238 
-253 QAKQLAKQKADEEK
+253 
-267 ARKEAE
+267 
-273 KLLAKLEKETEAEQ
+273 
-287 KAKQREKEREQKKRE
+287 
-302 KAYSP
+302 SP
-307 HRIFSV
+307 IKIFSLLT
-313 ISKILG
+313 KILG

-381 DVQSMFGNITNI
+381 DIQSMFGNITNI
-393 DEGALETLALIMGS
+393 DEGALETLALVMGS

-457 YSLLNTV
+457 YSLLNKV
-464 SPQLASI
+464 SPQLANI

-478 RTDEASLYK
+478 RADEASLYK
-487 DLASGKFS
+487 NLASGKFS

-572 LEANSA
+572 LESNNA
-578 WKEHAQAMLESLPSE
+578 WKKHAQAMLESLPSE

-598 ANDWLSVETQ
+598 ANDWL
-608 RKYYNKQIENV
+608 
-619 EKQEEQRKKGKHV
+619 
-632 QDVSKTKLEEQGEL
+632 
-646 GKNLAVAKKAIKAM
+646 
-660 VEQKPNLGKN
+660 
-670 LINRYLT
+670 
-677 GLGLT
+677 
-682 SDEVVSSGYLIE
+682 
-694 DILLADEYLRTH
+694 
-706 SPTYTE
+706 
-712 DINKEY
+712 
-718 EKNLNKLNTK
+718 
-728 SETKLLKSKQKEIDK
+728 
-743 EYDSDFNEALAKT
+743 
-756 SSEVLKKKPVLKR
+756 
-769 PTHIATSEGLNN
+769 
-781 QLEIMQELEK
+781 
-791 QGLVSGVKI
+791 LV
-800 VRCGNMEL
+800 
-808 PTVTYTKNIPQA
+808 
-820 SLTSEEKEEIS
+820 
-831 TSNAKVI
+831 
-838 MKQIL
+838 
-843 ENLNNEL
+843 
-850 LTYLNEQVY
+850 
-859 KETEQVGQNLNTFT
+859 
-873 VLDLVKSDKLS
+873 
-884 NMLIADLLKGEYS
+884 
-897 VIGSNVKDS
+897 
-906 GGENVYRLAIDINKD
+906 
-921 GKIQDTEEIML
+921 
-932 STGRGFYGKEGNLG
+932 
-946 TVTIEGTEITWQGVT
+946 
-961 ASTR
+961 

>member
-1 MAQLVKFEIENTV
+1 MAQLVKFEIENTI

-31 DIANIFKGAKSS
+31 DIANILKGAKSS
-43 ISKNDFISTRNKVI
+43 ISKDAFISARSKVI

-63 MITEIITEAKNALNV
+63 MIAEFITEAKNALNV
-78 SSAINSKISEISIR
+78 SSAINSKISEISIK
-92 AGRNNPLYAL
+92 AGRNNPLYTL

-127 ARTNLES
+127 ARTSLES
-134 YGGILKHTPT
+134 SGGILKHTPT
-144 VKNPDKYTYTVPFEQ
+144 VKNPDRYSYTVPFEQ
-159 VGNKDAEKALK
+159 VGNKDAEKAFK

-177 NTLSNVYIRRNN
+177 NSLSNVYIRRKN
-189 KKAKQREEAKQLE
+189 
-202 TQSKAEMQ
+202 
-210 SNVAQAK
+210 
-217 QLAKQKADEEKARKE
+217 QKEKDKEEKKE
-232 AEKLLA
+232 EQEKN
-238 KLETQSKAEMQSNVA
+238 KHK
-253 QAKQLAKQKADEEK
+253 
-267 ARKEAE
+267 
-273 KLLAKLEKETEAEQ
+273 
-287 KAKQREKEREQKKRE
+287 
-302 KAYSP
+302 SP
-307 HRIFSV
+307 IRIFSLLT
-313 ISKILG
+313 KILG

-421 PEVLVGEIIDA
+421 PEILVGEIIDA

-443 VGEYVG
+443 VGDYVG

-457 YSLLNTV
+457 YSLLNKV
-464 SPQLASI
+464 SPQLANI

-478 RTDEASLYK
+478 KTDEASLYK

-563 NNLDLDIKN
+563 NNLDLDVKN
-572 LEANSA
+572 LESNNA

-593 RGSMS
+593 RGNMS

-646 GKNLAVAKKAIKAM
+646 GKELSVAKKAIQAM
-660 VEQKPNLGKN
+660 VEQKHNLGKN

-682 SDEVVSSGYLIE
+682 SDEVTSSGYLIE
-694 DILLADEYLRTH
+694 DILLAEEYLRTH

-718 EKNLNKLNTK
+718 EKNLNKLNTE
-728 SETKLLKSKQKEIDK
+728 SETKLLESKQKEIDE
-743 EYDSDFNEALAKT
+743 EYNSDFNEALTKARSK
-756 SSEVLKKKPVLKR
+756 VLKKKSLLKR
-769 PTHIATSEGLNN
+769 STNIATSEGLNN

-791 QGLVSGVKI
+791 QGLVSEVKI
-800 VRCGNMEL
+800 VRSGNMNL

-831 TSNAKVI
+831 AKNSEQARLNAL
-838 MKQIL
+838 KQAV
-843 ENLNNEL
+843 LNKEL

-859 KETEQVGQNLNTFT
+859 KETEQAGQNLNTFT

-884 NMLIADLLKGEYS
+884 NMLRADLLKGEYS
-897 VIGSNVKDS
+897 VIGSNIKDS

-921 GKIQDTEEIML
+921 GKLQDTEEIML

>member
-1 MAQLVKFEIENTV
+1 MAQLVKFEIENTI

-31 DIANIFKGAKSS
+31 DIANILKGAKSS
-43 ISKNDFISTRNKVI
+43 ISKSDFISTRSKVI

-92 AGRNNPLYAL
+92 AGRNNPLYTL

-113 SGKKTLHT
+113 SGTKTLHT

-127 ARTNLES
+127 ARTSLES

-144 VKNPDKYTYTVPFEQ
+144 VKNPDEYSYTVPFEQ
-159 VGNKDAEKALK
+159 VGNKDAEEKFK

-177 NTLSNVYIRRNN
+177 NSLSNVYVRRKNQ
-189 KKAKQREEAKQLE
+189 KEKDKEEQKR
-202 TQSKAEMQ
+202 
-210 SNVAQAK
+210 N
-217 QLAKQKADEEKARKE
+217 KQK
-232 AEKLLA
+232 
-238 KLETQSKAEMQSNVA
+238 
-253 QAKQLAKQKADEEK
+253 
-267 ARKEAE
+267 
-273 KLLAKLEKETEAEQ
+273 
-287 KAKQREKEREQKKRE
+287 
-302 KAYSP
+302 SP
-307 HRIFSV
+307 IKIFSLLT
-313 ISKILG
+313 KILG

-381 DVQSMFGNITNI
+381 DIQSMFGNITNI

-457 YSLLNTV
+457 YSLLNKV
-464 SPQLASI
+464 SPQLANI

-478 RTDEASLYK
+478 RADEASLYK
-487 DLASGKFS
+487 NLASGKFS

-572 LEANSA
+572 LESNNA
-578 WKEHAQAMLESLPSE
+578 WKKHAQAMLESLPSE

-598 ANDWLSVETQ
+598 ANDWLLVKTQ

-632 QDVSKTKLEEQGEL
+632 QDVSKTKLEEQSEL
-646 GKNLAVAKKAIKAM
+646 GENLAVAKTAIKAM

-682 SDEVVSSGYLIE
+682 PDEVTSSGYLVE
-694 DILLADEYLRTH
+694 DTLLADEYLRTH

-718 EKNLNKLNTK
+718 EKNLNKLNTE
-728 SETKLLKSKQKEIDK
+728 SETKLLKSKQKEIDE
-743 EYDSDFNEALAKT
+743 EYNSDFNEALAKT
-756 SSEVLKKKPVLKR
+756 RSKVLKKKPLLKR
-769 PTHIATSEGLNN
+769 STNVLTSEGLNN

-800 VRCGNMEL
+800 FESGGMAPPV
-808 PTVTYTKNIPQA
+808 VTYTKNIPQA

-831 TSNAKVI
+831 ANNAKLA
-838 MKQIL
+838 MKETL
-843 ENLNNEL
+843 ENLNKEL

-859 KETEQVGQNLNTFT
+859 KETEQAGQNLNTFT

-897 VIGSNVKDS
+897 VIGSNIKDS

-921 GKIQDTEEIML
+921 GKLQDTEEIML

>member
-1 MAQLVKFEIENTV
+1 MAQLVKFEIENTI

-31 DIANIFKGAKSS
+31 DIANILKGAKSS
-43 ISKNDFISTRNKVI
+43 ISKSDFISTRSKVI

-92 AGRNNPLYAL
+92 AGRNNPLYTL

-113 SGKKTLHT
+113 SGTKTLPT

-127 ARTNLES
+127 ARTSLES

-144 VKNPDKYTYTVPFEQ
+144 VKNPDEYSYTVPFEQ
-159 VGNKDAEKALK
+159 VGNKDAEEKFK

-177 NTLSNVYIRRNN
+177 NSLSNVYVRRKNQ
-189 KKAKQREEAKQLE
+189 KEKDKEEQKR
-202 TQSKAEMQ
+202 
-210 SNVAQAK
+210 N
-217 QLAKQKADEEKARKE
+217 KQK
-232 AEKLLA
+232 
-238 KLETQSKAEMQSNVA
+238 
-253 QAKQLAKQKADEEK
+253 
-267 ARKEAE
+267 
-273 KLLAKLEKETEAEQ
+273 
-287 KAKQREKEREQKKRE
+287 
-302 KAYSP
+302 SP
-307 HRIFSV
+307 IKIFSLLT
-313 ISKILG
+313 KILG

-381 DVQSMFGNITNI
+381 DIQSMFGNITNI
-393 DEGALETLALIMGS
+393 DEGALETLALVMGS

-457 YSLLNTV
+457 YSLLNKV
-464 SPQLASI
+464 SPQLANI

-478 RTDEASLYK
+478 RADEASLYK
-487 DLASGKFS
+487 NLASGKFS

-572 LEANSA
+572 LESNNA
-578 WKEHAQAMLESLPSE
+578 WKKHAQAMLESLPSE

-646 GKNLAVAKKAIKAM
+646 GKDLSVTKKNIKAI
-660 VEQKPNLGKN
+660 VEQKPNLGKD

-682 SDEVVSSGYLIE
+682 SDEVASSGYLIE

-718 EKNLNKLNTK
+718 EKNLNKLNTE
-728 SETKLLKSKQKEIDK
+728 SETKLLKSKQKEIDE
-743 EYDSDFNEALAKT
+743 EYNSDFNEALAKAR
-756 SSEVLKKKPVLKR
+756 SKVLKKKPLLKR
-769 PTHIATSEGLNN
+769 STNIATSEGLNN

-791 QGLVSGVKI
+791 QGLVSDVKI
-800 VRCGNMEL
+800 FESGGMAPPV
-808 PTVTYTKNIPQA
+808 VTYTKNIPQA

-831 TSNAKVI
+831 ANNAKLI
-838 MKQIL
+838 MKETL
-843 ENLNNEL
+843 ENLNKEL

-859 KETEQVGQNLNTFT
+859 KETEQAGQNLNTFT

-921 GKIQDTEEIML
+921 GKLQDTEEIML

>member
-1 MAQLVKFEIENTV
+1 MAQLVKFEIENTI

-31 DIANIFKGAKSS
+31 DIANILKGAKSS
-43 ISKNDFISTRNKVI
+43 ISKSDFISTRSKVI

-92 AGRNNPLYAL
+92 AGRNNPLYTL

-113 SGKKTLHT
+113 SGTKTLPT

-127 ARTNLES
+127 ARTSLES

-144 VKNPDKYTYTVPFEQ
+144 VKNPDEYSYTVPFEQ
-159 VGNKDAEKALK
+159 VGNKDAEEKFK

-177 NTLSNVYIRRNN
+177 NSLSNVYVRRKNQ
-189 KKAKQREEAKQLE
+189 KEKDKEEQKR
-202 TQSKAEMQ
+202 
-210 SNVAQAK
+210 N
-217 QLAKQKADEEKARKE
+217 KQK
-232 AEKLLA
+232 
-238 KLETQSKAEMQSNVA
+238 
-253 QAKQLAKQKADEEK
+253 
-267 ARKEAE
+267 
-273 KLLAKLEKETEAEQ
+273 
-287 KAKQREKEREQKKRE
+287 
-302 KAYSP
+302 SP
-307 HRIFSV
+307 IKIFSLLT
-313 ISKILG
+313 KILG

-381 DVQSMFGNITNI
+381 DIQSMFGNITNI
-393 DEGALETLALIMGS
+393 DEGALETLALVMGS

-457 YSLLNTV
+457 YSLLNKV
-464 SPQLASI
+464 SPQLANI

-478 RTDEASLYK
+478 RADEASLYK
-487 DLASGKFS
+487 NLASGKFS

-572 LEANSA
+572 LESNNA

-598 ANDWLSVETQ
+598 ANDWLLVKTQ

-646 GKNLAVAKKAIKAM
+646 GKDLSVAKKAIKAM
-660 VEQKPNLGKN
+660 VEQKSNLDKN

-682 SDEVVSSGYLIE
+682 SDEVTSSGYLIE

-718 EKNLNKLNTK
+718 EKNLNKLNTE
-728 SETKLLKSKQKEIDK
+728 SETKLLKSKQKEIDE
-743 EYDSDFNEALAKT
+743 EYNSDFNEALAKAR
-756 SSEVLKKKPVLKR
+756 SKVLKKKPLLKR
-769 PTHIATSEGLNN
+769 STNIATSEGLNN

-791 QGLVSGVKI
+791 QGLVSDVKI
-800 VRCGNMEL
+800 FESGGMAPPV
-808 PTVTYTKNIPQA
+808 VTYTKNIPQA

-831 TSNAKVI
+831 ANNAKLI
-838 MKQIL
+838 MKETL
-843 ENLNNEL
+843 ENLNKEL

-859 KETEQVGQNLNTFT
+859 KETEQAGQNLNTFT

-921 GKIQDTEEIML
+921 GKLQDTEEIML

>member
-31 DIANIFKGAKSS
+31 DIANILKGAKSS
-43 ISKNDFISTRNKVI
+43 ISKSDFISTRSKVI

-127 ARTNLES
+127 ARTSLES
-134 YGGILKHTPT
+134 YGGVLKHTPT
-144 VKNPDKYTYTVPFEQ
+144 VKNPYRYTYTVPFEQ
-159 VGNKDAEKALK
+159 VGNKNAEKAFK

-177 NTLSNVYIRRNN
+177 NSLSNVYIRRKN
-189 KKAKQREEAKQLE
+189 KKAKQREE
-202 TQSKAEMQ
+202 
-210 SNVAQAK
+210 
-217 QLAKQKADEEKARKE
+217 
-232 AEKLLA
+232 
-238 KLETQSKAEMQSNVA
+238 
-253 QAKQLAKQKADEEK
+253 
-267 ARKEAE
+267 
-273 KLLAKLEKETEAEQ
+273 
-287 KAKQREKEREQKKRE
+287 EREQKERE
-302 KAYSP
+302 KAHSP
-307 HRIFSV
+307 RRILALLT
-313 ISKILG
+313 KILG

-367 VSGLETGTITGAMS
+367 VSGLGTGIITGAMS
-381 DVQSMFGNITNI
+381 DVQSMFGNKTNI
-393 DEGALETLALIMGS
+393 DEGALETLALVMGS
-407 KIEDLVQSGIGGSN
+407 KIEDLVKSEVGT
-421 PEVLVGEIIDA
+421 EVLVGEIIDA

-457 YSLLNTV
+457 YSLLNKV

-487 DLASGKFS
+487 NLASGKFS

-563 NNLDLDIKN
+563 NNLDFDIKN

-646 GKNLAVAKKAIKAM
+646 GKELSVAKKAIKAM

-682 SDEVVSSGYLIE
+682 SDEVASSGYLIE

-718 EKNLNKLNTK
+718 EKNLNKLNTE
-728 SETKLLKSKQKEIDK
+728 SETKLLESKQKEIDE
-743 EYDSDFNEALAKT
+743 EYNSDFNEALSKAR
-756 SSEVLKKKPVLKR
+756 SEVLKKKPLLKR
-769 PTHIATSEGLNN
+769 STNIATSEGLNN

-791 QGLVSGVKI
+791 QGLVSEVKI
-800 VRCGNMEL
+800 VRSGNMDL

-831 TSNAKVI
+831 AKNSEQAKLNTI
-838 MKQIL
+838 KQTM
-843 ENLNNEL
+843 LNKEL

-859 KETEQVGQNLNTFT
+859 KETEQAGQNLNTFT

-884 NMLIADLLKGEYS
+884 NMLIAGLLKGEYS

-921 GKIQDTEEIML
+921 GKLQDTEEIML
-932 STGRGFYGKEGNLG
+932 STGRGFYGKEGDLG

>member
-1 MAQLVKFEIENTV
+1 MAQLVKFEIENTI

-31 DIANIFKGAKSS
+31 DIANILKGAKSS
-43 ISKNDFISTRNKVI
+43 ISKSDFISTRSKVI

-92 AGRNNPLYAL
+92 AGRNNPLYTL

-113 SGKKTLHT
+113 SGTKTLHT

-127 ARTNLES
+127 ARTSLES

-144 VKNPDKYTYTVPFEQ
+144 VKNPDEYSYTVPFEQ
-159 VGNKDAEKALK
+159 VGNKDAEEKFK
-170 SNIFHEA
+170 SNIF
-177 NTLSNVYIRRNN
+177 
-189 KKAKQREEAKQLE
+189 
-202 TQSKAEMQ
+202 
-210 SNVAQAK
+210 
-217 QLAKQKADEEKARKE
+217 KE
-232 AEKLLA
+232 ATDLSLVYRGRK
-238 KLETQSKAEMQSNVA
+238 N
-253 QAKQLAKQKADEEK
+253 QK
-267 ARKEAE
+267 
-273 KLLAKLEKETEAEQ
+273 
-287 KAKQREKEREQKKRE
+287 
-302 KAYSP
+302 SP
-307 HRIFSV
+307 IKIFSLLT
-313 ISKILG
+313 KILG

-381 DVQSMFGNITNI
+381 DIQSMFGNITNI

-457 YSLLNTV
+457 YSLLNKV
-464 SPQLASI
+464 SPQLANI

-478 RTDEASLYK
+478 RADEASLYK
-487 DLASGKFS
+487 NLASGKFS

-563 NNLDLDIKN
+563 DNLDLDIKN

-632 QDVSKTKLEEQGEL
+632 QDVSKTKLEEQSEL
-646 GKNLAVAKKAIKAM
+646 GENLAVAKTAIKAM

-682 SDEVVSSGYLIE
+682 PDEVTSSGYLVE
-694 DILLADEYLRTH
+694 DTLLADEYLRTH

-718 EKNLNKLNTK
+718 EKNLNKLNTE
-728 SETKLLKSKQKEIDK
+728 SETKLLKSKQKEKDE
-743 EYDSDFNEALAKT
+743 EYNSDFNEALAKAR
-756 SSEVLKKKPVLKR
+756 SKVLKKKPLLKR
-769 PTHIATSEGLNN
+769 STNVLTSEGLNN

-791 QGLVSGVKI
+791 QGLVSDVKI
-800 VRCGNMEL
+800 FESGGMAPPV
-808 PTVTYTKNIPQA
+808 VTYTKNIPQA

-831 TSNAKVI
+831 ANNAKLI
-838 MKQIL
+838 MKETL
-843 ENLNNEL
+843 ENLNKEL

-859 KETEQVGQNLNTFT
+859 KETEQAGQNLNTFT

-897 VIGSNVKDS
+897 VIGSNIKDS

-921 GKIQDTEEIML
+921 GKLQDTEEIML